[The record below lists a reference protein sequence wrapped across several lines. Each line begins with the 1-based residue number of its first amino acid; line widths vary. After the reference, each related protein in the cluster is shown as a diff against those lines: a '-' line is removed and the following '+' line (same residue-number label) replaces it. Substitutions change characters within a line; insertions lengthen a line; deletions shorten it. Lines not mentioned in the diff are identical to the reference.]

1 MKKSKFLKKSLAM
14 LLALMLVV
22 AMIPLSASA
31 ASSEGPSFIY
41 VDDNSV
47 ALPEAEVDVPTGTK
61 TVQMRLNSSLGPN
74 YELRVLAAADTQ
86 LKDIVLVDTKDKG
99 KNTVTLADYMDS
111 NKEIHLQLYKRVG
124 NTGNNWETVEGCAYT
139 VTVNFTTLSTT
150 TDVKFVANVKG
161 VYTATKVDTENK
173 IIEVTAARHTGTNTP
188 SKDNTWD
195 EDLQKTGAFQM
206 VVAPVDGEDI
216 DGTLTEGGV
225 IVDADNG
232 DTFTVT
238 SESGNNV
245 ATYTV
250 KVTSYLEALSEFT
263 VTGTDG
269 EKYSATPVDA
279 NLDDVPDTIVV
290 TLPESAIYDKTTDSS
305 FANPELAVSFASEG
319 DVTRNVVVTQ
329 DGETEGTAV
338 QSDGALKVEFTDL
351 GTAEEY
357 NGTVTATRLPD
368 KNGAVQ
374 TYDLLVQ
381 LEKDTS
387 TEITYVKVNNTLGEV
402 DAEAG
407 TLTASVP
414 AADKIAGANKG
425 KSTVTLKTPATVQS
439 VTLNSVTIENGKN
452 VTNGTYAEAAGVAT
466 WEFQKVDVSKQQI
479 VDVVAEDGTK
489 QTYTLNVTTDT
500 NTTDATITAIW
511 IKNNLTGETYHADV
525 TTSEDDLLVKV
536 PFMTTDINNWTI
548 FVTPSSHAYVTYDY
562 SVSEDGR
569 VGQVVNGETTLK
581 QVNQNQELVPIDAD
595 GIWELT
601 VTANNKNN
609 AKIKK
614 NYTLTIDLESPKD
627 GKTLADLDFSATAQ
641 TTDKLIA
648 LRSEQNVNTF
658 DAQIDT
664 HTNGSTNVTNL
675 NLEVPVS
682 LTDKNDLGLDYSNV
696 VTNFATNNGGVAY
709 YVESSNGNGLTVKPL
724 AAIDPSNASKVTGTK
739 LADAAT
745 SDANN
750 DNRVNDQTTGET
762 DNGYWQ
768 ILVLPEKTA
777 RALKNSDSNYI
788 TQADAATGTLYNVN
802 IDVKSGDNKSRL
814 LTFKVGNTTLTVDE
828 ANGVISGEL
837 PFSATVETAADVYTN
852 ATFVEFTTSPYA
864 QLFDTFTST
873 NSPNGV
879 KYFSNGDIEG
889 DTLVD
894 AIDDNDNARV
904 YASKDN
910 YAGLNNYKLAFVRNS
925 DHTVTVYRVGDDDR
939 RADGVIT
946 NQALVVRAENR
957 LDGGSSATTYEFD
970 LTWAAPCEEADIET
984 FTLGG
989 YTGVINN
996 DADNGRTIT
1005 VTVPYDTDVTGL
1017 VAEFTASS
1025 GATVKLGSTTGLDFV
1040 SGVTSANYSN
1050 PVQLWITSED
1060 RDTTRMYTVTVEE
1073 GISFSDVNPGDWFYD
1088 NVMDAAENGY
1098 ISGMGD
1104 GTFNPTGATTRAQF
1118 ASMIANAMGY
1128 EANPDAKSA
1137 FPDVADDFWG
1147 KAAINFCVENGILS
1161 GYDDGTFQP
1170 NKAITRQEA
1179 ASILRNAFELTETTD
1194 ELFPDDSAIAGW
1206 AKESVYLVK
1215 AAELMKGDAGTG
1227 NFRPTSTITR
1237 AEAAS
1242 ILMNAKY
1249 AGVID

>member
-31 ASSEGPSFIY
+31 ASSEGPSLIY
-41 VDDNSV
+41 VDDNTV
-47 ALPEAEVDVPTGTK
+47 ALSEAEVDVPTGEK
-61 TVQMRLNSSLGPN
+61 SVDMRLNSDLDGN

-86 LKDIVLVDTKDKG
+86 LSDKKLTTKNQEVLLD
-99 KNTVTLADYMDS
+99 DYMDS
-111 NKEIHLQLYKRVG
+111 NKEIHLQLYKQVG
-124 NTGNNWETVEGCAYT
+124 NSNNWETVEGCAYT

-161 VYTATKVDTENK
+161 VYSATVDTENK
-173 IIEVTAARHTGTNTP
+173 IVNVVLARHTEPDQAGLGAKMNMQALDDATIVGG
-188 SKDNTWD
+188 SKN
-195 EDLQKTGAFQM
+195 
-206 VVAPVDGEDI
+206 
-216 DGTLTEGGV
+216 GV
-225 IVDADNG
+225 WTVDADNN
-232 DTFTVT
+232 DTFTVI

-245 ATYTV
+245 AKYTV

-290 TLPESAIYDKTTDSS
+290 NLPESAIYDKTTDSS
-305 FANPELAVSFASEG
+305 FANPELAVSYVAEG
-319 DVTRNVVVTQ
+319 DVTSNVEVWDTAKKLGNVKSDGSGDKITFTGLGTGDQEFEGKVVV
-329 DGETEGTAV
+329 
-338 QSDGALKVEFTDL
+338 
-351 GTAEEY
+351 
-357 NGTVTATRLPD
+357 NRLPETVATNGAY
-368 KNGAVQ
+368 NGAVQ

-414 AADKIAGANKG
+414 TVDNIAGKDAD
-425 KSTVTLKTPATVQS
+425 VVIKTPATVQS
-439 VTLNSVTIENGKN
+439 VTIDSKTVNPTLDENNSAVKVWTFTGENDIN
-452 VTNGTYAEAAGVAT
+452 
-466 WEFQKVDVSKQQI
+466 VSKQQI

-511 IKNNLTGETYHADV
+511 IKDGSGNTYKADV

-536 PFMTTDINNWTI
+536 PFMTTDVRDWTI
-548 FVTPSSHAYVTYDY
+548 FVTPSSHTYVTY
-562 SVSEDGR
+562 SSNK
-569 VGQVVNGETTLK
+569 QLVNGETKLSDIK
-581 QVNQNQELVPIDAD
+581 NSLGPIDAD
-595 GIWELT
+595 KTWEIE

-609 AKIKK
+609 AEIKK

-627 GKTLADLDFSATAQ
+627 GKTLSDLDFSATAQ
-641 TTDKLIA
+641 ETDKLIA
-648 LRSEQNVNTF
+648 LKSVKDVNTF

-682 LTDKNDLGLDYSNV
+682 LTDDNDLGLDYSNV

-724 AAIDPSNASKVTGTK
+724 AAINPSNASNVTGTK

-745 SDANN
+745 SDTDN
-750 DNRVNDQTTGET
+750 DNRVNDSNSGET

-802 IDVKSGDNKSRL
+802 ITVKPGDNKSQL
-814 LTFKVGNTTLTVDE
+814 LTFKVGNTTLKVEGNKIT
-828 ANGVISGEL
+828 GEL
-837 PFSATVETAADVYTN
+837 PFSATTELNSSKQFDDYAA

-864 QLFDTFTST
+864 QLFDNYNNGNST
-873 NSPNGV
+873 KGV

-889 DTLVD
+889 DGLVD
-894 AIDDNDNARV
+894 DIDNWDNADIEDG
-904 YASKDN
+904 YI
-910 YAGLNNYKLAFVRNS
+910 GLNNYKLAFVRNA
-925 DHTVTVYRVGDDDR
+925 DHTVTVYRVDDVKEESARLDSK
-939 RADGVIT
+939 GNGYMI
-946 NQALVVRAENR
+946 VRAENR
-957 LDGGSSATTYEFD
+957 LDSKTPSSSRYDFE

-1249 AGVID
+1249 AGVIN

>member
-41 VDDNSV
+41 VDDNTV

-61 TVQMRLNSSLGPN
+61 TVQMRLNSDLGGN

-86 LKDIVLVDTKDKG
+86 LSDKKLTTKNQEVLLD
-99 KNTVTLADYMDS
+99 DYMDS

-124 NTGNNWETVEGCAYT
+124 NTGNTWETVEGCAYT
-139 VTVNFTTLSTT
+139 VTVNFTTASTT
-150 TDVKFVANVKG
+150 TDVKFVENVKG
-161 VYTATKVDTENK
+161 VYSATVDTENK
-173 IIEVTAARHTGTNTP
+173 IVNVVLARHTEGG
-188 SKDNTWD
+188 
-195 EDLQKTGAFQM
+195 QGALGARM
-206 VVAPVDGEDI
+206 VVAPVDGETI
-216 DGTLTEGGV
+216 TGTATTGGV

-245 ATYTV
+245 ATYNV

-290 TLPESAIYDKTTDSS
+290 NLPESAIYDKTTDSS
-305 FANPELAVSFASEG
+305 FPNPQLAVSYVAEG
-319 DVTRNVVVTQ
+319 DVTSNVEVWDTAKKLGNVKSDGSGDKITFTGLGTGDQEFEGKVVV
-329 DGETEGTAV
+329 
-338 QSDGALKVEFTDL
+338 
-351 GTAEEY
+351 
-357 NGTVTATRLPD
+357 NRLPETVATNGAY
-368 KNGAVQ
+368 NGAVQ

-414 AADKIAGANKG
+414 AADEIAGANKG

-439 VTLNSVTIENGKN
+439 VTLNSVKMTKATS
-452 VTNGTYAEAAGVAT
+452 VDAGVAT

-511 IKNNLTGETYHADV
+511 IKDGSGNTYKADV
-525 TTSEDDLLVKV
+525 TTTEDDLLVKV
-536 PFMTTDINNWTI
+536 PFMTTNVDDWTI
-548 FVTPSSHAYVTYDY
+548 FVTPSSHAYVTY
-562 SVSEDGR
+562 
-569 VGQVVNGETTLK
+569 VGYGGKTYQLVNGETTLED
-581 QVNQNQELVPIDAD
+581 VNKSKSLDTIDAD
-595 GIWELT
+595 GTWKLT

-609 AKIKK
+609 AEIKK

-641 TTDKLIA
+641 ETDKLIA
-648 LRSEQNVNTF
+648 LKSVKDVNTF

-675 NLEVPVS
+675 NLKVPVS
-682 LTDKNDLGLDYSNV
+682 LTDKNDLGLDYFNV
-696 VTNFATNNGGVAY
+696 VTNFATKDGGVAY
-709 YVESSNGNGLTVKPL
+709 TATQTGNTYYLNELK
-724 AAIDPSNASKVTGTK
+724 AINPSNSADVYGTK
-739 LADAAT
+739 L
-745 SDANN
+745 
-750 DNRVNDQTTGET
+750 E
-762 DNGYWQ
+762 NGD
-768 ILVLPEKTA
+768 IIVVLPEKSARVVKMTA
-777 RALKNSDSNYI
+777 GNS
-788 TQADAATGTLYNVN
+788 AGTPIAVKDVEEQGTVYQVN
-802 IDVKSGDNKSRL
+802 INVKPGDNKSQL
-814 LTFKVGNTTLTVDE
+814 LTFKVGNTTLKVEGNKIT
-828 ANGVISGEL
+828 GEL
-837 PFSATVETAADVYTN
+837 PFSATTELNSSKQFDDYAA

-864 QLFDTFTST
+864 QLFDNYSAGNST
-873 NSPNGV
+873 NGV

-889 DTLVD
+889 DGLVD
-894 AIDDNDNARV
+894 DIDNWDNADI
-904 YASKDN
+904 KDG
-910 YAGLNNYKLAFVRNS
+910 YIGLNNYKLAFVRNA
-925 DHTVTVYRVGDDDR
+925 DHTVTVYRVDDVKEESARLDSK
-939 RADGVIT
+939 GNGYMI
-946 NQALVVRAENR
+946 VRAENR
-957 LDGGSSATTYEFD
+957 LDSKTPSSSRYDFE

-1025 GATVKLGSTTGLDFV
+1025 GATVKLGSTSGMDFV

-1060 RDTTRMYTVTVEE
+1060 GDTTRMYTVTVEE

>member
-1 MKKSKFLKKSLAM
+1 M
-14 LLALMLVV
+14 
-22 AMIPLSASA
+22 
-31 ASSEGPSFIY
+31 
-41 VDDNSV
+41 
-47 ALPEAEVDVPTGTK
+47 
-61 TVQMRLNSSLGPN
+61 
-74 YELRVLAAADTQ
+74 
-86 LKDIVLVDTKDKG
+86 
-99 KNTVTLADYMDS
+99 
-111 NKEIHLQLYKRVG
+111 
-124 NTGNNWETVEGCAYT
+124 
-139 VTVNFTTLSTT
+139 TT
-150 TDVKFVANVKG
+150 T
-161 VYTATKVDTENK
+161 
-173 IIEVTAARHTGTNTP
+173 
-188 SKDNTWD
+188 
-195 EDLQKTGAFQM
+195 
-206 VVAPVDGEDI
+206 
-216 DGTLTEGGV
+216 
-225 IVDADNG
+225 
-232 DTFTVT
+232 
-238 SESGNNV
+238 
-245 ATYTV
+245 
-250 KVTSYLEALSEFT
+250 
-263 VTGTDG
+263 
-269 EKYSATPVDA
+269 
-279 NLDDVPDTIVV
+279 
-290 TLPESAIYDKTTDSS
+290 
-305 FANPELAVSFASEG
+305 
-319 DVTRNVVVTQ
+319 
-329 DGETEGTAV
+329 
-338 QSDGALKVEFTDL
+338 
-351 GTAEEY
+351 
-357 NGTVTATRLPD
+357 
-368 KNGAVQ
+368 
-374 TYDLLVQ
+374 
-381 LEKDTS
+381 
-387 TEITYVKVNNTLGEV
+387 
-402 DAEAG
+402 
-407 TLTASVP
+407 
-414 AADKIAGANKG
+414 
-425 KSTVTLKTPATVQS
+425 
-439 VTLNSVTIENGKN
+439 
-452 VTNGTYAEAAGVAT
+452 
-466 WEFQKVDVSKQQI
+466 
-479 VDVVAEDGTK
+479 
-489 QTYTLNVTTDT
+489 
-500 NTTDATITAIW
+500 
-511 IKNNLTGETYHADV
+511 
-525 TTSEDDLLVKV
+525 EDDLLVKV
-536 PFMTTDINNWTI
+536 PFMTTDVRDWTI
-548 FVTPSSHAYVTYDY
+548 FVTPSSHTYVTY
-562 SVSEDGR
+562 SSNK
-569 VGQVVNGETTLK
+569 QLVNGETKLSDIK
-581 QVNQNQELVPIDAD
+581 NSLEPIDAD

-750 DNRVNDQTTGET
+750 DNRVNDSNSGET
-762 DNGYWQ
+762 DNGYWK

-777 RALKNSDSNYI
+777 RALNNSDSNYI

-957 LDGGSSATTYEFD
+957 LDDGSSATTYEFD

-1025 GATVKLGSTTGLDFV
+1025 GASVKLGSTSGMDFV

-1060 RDTTRMYTVTVEE
+1060 GDTTRMYTVTVEE

-1179 ASILRNAFELTETTD
+1179 APILRNAFELTETTD

>member
-31 ASSEGPSFIY
+31 SEGPSHIY
-41 VDDNSV
+41 VDGNTVELAD
-47 ALPEAEVDVPTGTK
+47 AEVDVPTGTPSVK
-61 TVQMRLNSSLGPN
+61 MRLNSDLGAN
-74 YELRVLAAADTQ
+74 YQLRVKAASDTQ
-86 LKDIVLVDTKDKG
+86 LKDIVLDTEDEP
-99 KNTVTLADYMDS
+99 VTLADYMDS

-124 NTGNNWETVEGCAYT
+124 NSNNWETVEGCAYT

-150 TDVKFVANVKG
+150 TDVAFVANVKG

-173 IIEVTAARHTGTNTP
+173 IVNVVLARHTGTVTP
-188 SKDNTWD
+188 SETNTWN
-195 EDLQKTGAFQM
+195 ETMQKTGAFQM

-216 DGTLTEGGV
+216 DGTPTEGGV

-290 TLPESAIYDKTTDSS
+290 NLPESAIYDKTTDSS
-305 FANPELAVSFASEG
+305 FPNPQLAVSYVAEG
-319 DVTRNVVVTQ
+319 DVTSNVVVKKDTG
-329 DGETEGTAV
+329 DTTGTAV
-338 QSDGALKVEFTDL
+338 KSDGSVKVTFTGL

-357 NGTVTATRLPD
+357 EGTVTATRLTD

-414 AADKIAGANKG
+414 AADEIAGANKG

-439 VTLNSVTIENGKN
+439 VTLNSVKMTKATR
-452 VTNGTYAEAAGVAT
+452 VAAGVAT
-466 WEFQKVDVSKQQI
+466 WEFKNVDVSKQQI

-511 IKNNLTGETYHADV
+511 IKNNETGATYHADV

-536 PFMTTDINNWTI
+536 PFMTTDVNEWKI
-548 FVTPSSHAYVTYDY
+548 FVTPSSHAYVTYDF
-562 SVSEDGR
+562 SVRDDER
-569 VGQVVNGETTLK
+569 VGQVINGETTLK
-581 QVNQNQELVPIDAD
+581 QVNQNQELVPIDAN
-595 GIWELT
+595 GTWKLT

-609 AKIKK
+609 AEIKK

-627 GKTLADLDFSATAQ
+627 GKTLSDLDFSATAQ

-696 VTNFATNNGGVAY
+696 VTNFATKDGGVAY
-709 YVESSNGNGLTVKPL
+709 TATQTGNTYYLNELK
-724 AAIDPSNASKVTGTK
+724 AINPSNSADVYGTK
-739 LADAAT
+739 L
-745 SDANN
+745 
-750 DNRVNDQTTGET
+750 E
-762 DNGYWQ
+762 NGD
-768 ILVLPEKTA
+768 IIVVLPEKSARVVKMTA
-777 RALKNSDSNYI
+777 GNS
-788 TQADAATGTLYNVN
+788 AGTPIAVKDVEEQGTVYQVN
-802 IDVKSGDNKSRL
+802 INVKPGDNKSQL
-814 LTFKVGNTTLTVDE
+814 LTFKVGNTTLKVEGNKIT
-828 ANGVISGEL
+828 GEL
-837 PFSATVETAADVYTN
+837 PFSATTELNSSKQFDDYAA

-864 QLFDTFTST
+864 QLFDNYSAGNST
-873 NSPNGV
+873 NGV

-889 DTLVD
+889 DGLVD
-894 AIDDNDNARV
+894 DIDNWDNADIEDG
-904 YASKDN
+904 YI
-910 YAGLNNYKLAFVRNS
+910 GLNNYKLAFVRNA
-925 DHTVTVYRVGDDDR
+925 DHTVTVYRVDDVKEESARLDSK
-939 RADGVIT
+939 GNGYMI
-946 NQALVVRAENR
+946 VRAENR
-957 LDGGSSATTYEFD
+957 LDSKTPSSSRYDFE

-1025 GATVKLGSTTGLDFV
+1025 GATVKLGSTSGMDFV

-1060 RDTTRMYTVTVEE
+1060 GDTTRMYTVTVEE

-1137 FPDVADDFWG
+1137 FPDVPDDFWG

-1179 ASILRNAFELTETTD
+1179 APILRNAFELTETTD

>member
-1 MKKSKFLKKSLAM
+1 M
-14 LLALMLVV
+14 
-22 AMIPLSASA
+22 
-31 ASSEGPSFIY
+31 
-41 VDDNSV
+41 
-47 ALPEAEVDVPTGTK
+47 
-61 TVQMRLNSSLGPN
+61 
-74 YELRVLAAADTQ
+74 
-86 LKDIVLVDTKDKG
+86 
-99 KNTVTLADYMDS
+99 
-111 NKEIHLQLYKRVG
+111 
-124 NTGNNWETVEGCAYT
+124 
-139 VTVNFTTLSTT
+139 TT
-150 TDVKFVANVKG
+150 T
-161 VYTATKVDTENK
+161 
-173 IIEVTAARHTGTNTP
+173 
-188 SKDNTWD
+188 
-195 EDLQKTGAFQM
+195 
-206 VVAPVDGEDI
+206 
-216 DGTLTEGGV
+216 
-225 IVDADNG
+225 
-232 DTFTVT
+232 
-238 SESGNNV
+238 
-245 ATYTV
+245 
-250 KVTSYLEALSEFT
+250 
-263 VTGTDG
+263 
-269 EKYSATPVDA
+269 
-279 NLDDVPDTIVV
+279 
-290 TLPESAIYDKTTDSS
+290 
-305 FANPELAVSFASEG
+305 
-319 DVTRNVVVTQ
+319 
-329 DGETEGTAV
+329 
-338 QSDGALKVEFTDL
+338 
-351 GTAEEY
+351 
-357 NGTVTATRLPD
+357 
-368 KNGAVQ
+368 
-374 TYDLLVQ
+374 
-381 LEKDTS
+381 
-387 TEITYVKVNNTLGEV
+387 
-402 DAEAG
+402 
-407 TLTASVP
+407 
-414 AADKIAGANKG
+414 
-425 KSTVTLKTPATVQS
+425 
-439 VTLNSVTIENGKN
+439 
-452 VTNGTYAEAAGVAT
+452 
-466 WEFQKVDVSKQQI
+466 
-479 VDVVAEDGTK
+479 
-489 QTYTLNVTTDT
+489 
-500 NTTDATITAIW
+500 
-511 IKNNLTGETYHADV
+511 
-525 TTSEDDLLVKV
+525 EDDLLVKV
-536 PFMTTDINNWTI
+536 PFMTTDVRDWTI
-548 FVTPSSHAYVTYDY
+548 FVTPSSHTYVTY
-562 SVSEDGR
+562 SSNK
-569 VGQVVNGETTLK
+569 QLVNGETKLSDIK
-581 QVNQNQELVPIDAD
+581 NSLEPIDAD

-641 TTDKLIA
+641 PSDKLIA
-648 LRSEQNVNTF
+648 LKSVKDVNTF

-682 LTDKNDLGLDYSNV
+682 LTDKNDLGLVYHNM
-696 VTNFATNNGGVAY
+696 VTNFATKDGGVAY
-709 YVESSNGNGLTVKPL
+709 IVVPTEYEGMKVKRLEAINPADFSTLDSDDYAVSSL
-724 AAIDPSNASKVTGTK
+724 
-739 LADAAT
+739 
-745 SDANN
+745 
-750 DNRVNDQTTGET
+750 T
-762 DNGYWQ
+762 DNTQ
-768 ILVLPEKTA
+768 IVVLNEKYA
-777 RALKNSDSNYI
+777 RYIENEEQKEQNPNWIYNIEADELKDN
-788 TQADAATGTLYNVN
+788 GTVYQVN
-802 IDVKSGDNKSRL
+802 INVKSGDNKSRL

-970 LTWAAPCEEADIET
+970 LTWTAPCEEADIET

-1025 GATVKLGSTTGLDFV
+1025 GATVKLGSTDGLDFV
-1040 SGVTSANYSN
+1040 SGVTSANYST

-1147 KAAINFCVENGILS
+1147 KAAINFCVQNGILT
-1161 GYDDGTFQP
+1161 GYEDGSFQP

-1179 ASILRNAFELTETTD
+1179 ASILRNAFELTETTS

-1215 AAELMKGDAGTG
+1215 ASGLMKGDAGTG

>member
-1 MKKSKFLKKSLAM
+1 M
-14 LLALMLVV
+14 
-22 AMIPLSASA
+22 
-31 ASSEGPSFIY
+31 
-41 VDDNSV
+41 
-47 ALPEAEVDVPTGTK
+47 
-61 TVQMRLNSSLGPN
+61 
-74 YELRVLAAADTQ
+74 
-86 LKDIVLVDTKDKG
+86 
-99 KNTVTLADYMDS
+99 
-111 NKEIHLQLYKRVG
+111 
-124 NTGNNWETVEGCAYT
+124 
-139 VTVNFTTLSTT
+139 TT
-150 TDVKFVANVKG
+150 T
-161 VYTATKVDTENK
+161 
-173 IIEVTAARHTGTNTP
+173 
-188 SKDNTWD
+188 
-195 EDLQKTGAFQM
+195 
-206 VVAPVDGEDI
+206 
-216 DGTLTEGGV
+216 
-225 IVDADNG
+225 
-232 DTFTVT
+232 
-238 SESGNNV
+238 
-245 ATYTV
+245 
-250 KVTSYLEALSEFT
+250 
-263 VTGTDG
+263 
-269 EKYSATPVDA
+269 
-279 NLDDVPDTIVV
+279 
-290 TLPESAIYDKTTDSS
+290 
-305 FANPELAVSFASEG
+305 
-319 DVTRNVVVTQ
+319 
-329 DGETEGTAV
+329 
-338 QSDGALKVEFTDL
+338 
-351 GTAEEY
+351 
-357 NGTVTATRLPD
+357 
-368 KNGAVQ
+368 
-374 TYDLLVQ
+374 
-381 LEKDTS
+381 
-387 TEITYVKVNNTLGEV
+387 
-402 DAEAG
+402 
-407 TLTASVP
+407 
-414 AADKIAGANKG
+414 
-425 KSTVTLKTPATVQS
+425 
-439 VTLNSVTIENGKN
+439 
-452 VTNGTYAEAAGVAT
+452 
-466 WEFQKVDVSKQQI
+466 
-479 VDVVAEDGTK
+479 
-489 QTYTLNVTTDT
+489 
-500 NTTDATITAIW
+500 
-511 IKNNLTGETYHADV
+511 
-525 TTSEDDLLVKV
+525 EDDLLVKV
-536 PFMTTDINNWTI
+536 PFMTTDVRDWTI
-548 FVTPSSHAYVTYDY
+548 FVTPSSHTYVTY
-562 SVSEDGR
+562 SSNK
-569 VGQVVNGETTLK
+569 QLVNGETKLSDIK
-581 QVNQNQELVPIDAD
+581 NSLEPIDAD

-641 TTDKLIA
+641 PSDKLIA
-648 LRSEQNVNTF
+648 LKSVKDVNTF

-682 LTDKNDLGLDYSNV
+682 LTDKNDLGLVYHNM
-696 VTNFATNNGGVAY
+696 VTNFATKDGGVAY
-709 YVESSNGNGLTVKPL
+709 IVVPTEYEGMKVKRLEAINPADFSTLDSDDYAVSSL
-724 AAIDPSNASKVTGTK
+724 
-739 LADAAT
+739 
-745 SDANN
+745 
-750 DNRVNDQTTGET
+750 T
-762 DNGYWQ
+762 DNTQ
-768 ILVLPEKTA
+768 IVVLNEKYA
-777 RALKNSDSNYI
+777 RYIENEEQKEQNPNWIYNIEADELKDN
-788 TQADAATGTLYNVN
+788 GTVYQVN
-802 IDVKSGDNKSRL
+802 INVKSGDNKSRL

-970 LTWAAPCEEADIET
+970 LTWTAPCEEADIET

-1025 GATVKLGSTTGLDFV
+1025 GATVKLGSTDGLDFV

-1147 KAAINFCVENGILS
+1147 KAAINFCVQNGILT
-1161 GYDDGTFQP
+1161 GYEDGSFQP

-1179 ASILRNAFELTETTD
+1179 ASILRNAFELTETTS

-1215 AAELMKGDAGTG
+1215 ASGLMKGDAGTG

>member
-31 ASSEGPSFIY
+31 ASSEGPSLIY
-41 VDDNSV
+41 VDDNTV
-47 ALPEAEVDVPTGTK
+47 ALPEAKVDVPTGEK
-61 TVQMRLNSSLGPN
+61 SVDMRLNSDLGGN

-86 LKDIVLVDTKDKG
+86 LSDKKLTTKNQEVLLD
-99 KNTVTLADYMDS
+99 DYMDS
-111 NKEIHLQLYKRVG
+111 NKEIHLQLYKQVG
-124 NTGNNWETVEGCAYT
+124 NSNNWETVEGCAYT
-139 VTVNFTTLSTT
+139 VTVNFTTASTT
-150 TDVKFVANVKG
+150 TDVKFVENVKG
-161 VYTATKVDTENK
+161 VYSATVDTENK
-173 IIEVTAARHTGTNTP
+173 IVSVVLARHVDADGKGQESLGAEMKMKALDNAKINGGAANGTVT
-188 SKDNTWD
+188 
-195 EDLQKTGAFQM
+195 
-206 VVAPVDGEDI
+206 
-216 DGTLTEGGV
+216 
-225 IVDADNG
+225 VDADNN

-250 KVTSYLEALSEFT
+250 EVTSYLEALSEFT

-290 TLPESAIYDKTTDSS
+290 NLPESAIYDKTTDSS
-305 FANPELAVSFASEG
+305 FPNPELAVSFASEG

-338 QSDGALKVEFTDL
+338 QSDGALKVEFTNL

-368 KNGAVQ
+368 KKGAVQ

-414 AADKIAGANKG
+414 AADEIAGANKG

-536 PFMTTDINNWTI
+536 PFMTTDIRDWTI
-548 FVTPSSHAYVTYDY
+548 FVTPSSHAYVTY
-562 SVSEDGR
+562 GKKNT
-569 VGQVVNGETTLK
+569 QVVNGETTLSAINGK
-581 QVNQNQELVPIDAD
+581 LGSIDAD
-595 GIWELT
+595 KTWEIT

-609 AKIKK
+609 ADVKK
-614 NYTLTIDLESPKD
+614 NYTLTIDLEDPKD

-641 TTDKLIA
+641 ETDKLIA
-648 LRSEQNVNTF
+648 LKSVKDVNTF

-682 LTDKNDLGLDYSNV
+682 LTDKNDLGLVYHNM
-696 VTNFATNNGGVAY
+696 VTNFATKDGGVAY
-709 YVESSNGNGLTVKPL
+709 IVVPTEYEGMKVKRLEAINPADSSTL
-724 AAIDPSNASKVTGTK
+724 D
-739 LADAAT
+739 
-745 SDANN
+745 SDDYA
-750 DNRVNDQTTGET
+750 VSSLT
-762 DNGYWQ
+762 DNTR
-768 ILVLPEKTA
+768 IVVLNEKYA
-777 RALKNSDSNYI
+777 RYIENEEQKEQNPNWIYNIEADELKDN
-788 TQADAATGTLYNVN
+788 GTVYQVN
-802 IDVKSGDNKSRL
+802 IEVAKGDNKSQL
-814 LTFKVGNTTLTVDE
+814 LTFKVGDTTLKVEGDKIT
-828 ANGVISGEL
+828 GEL
-837 PFSATVETAADVYTN
+837 PFSLTSETKTGAKAMF
-852 ATFVEFTTSPYA
+852 AEFTMDDYA
-864 QLFDTFTST
+864 RLFAFDAGKD
-873 NSPNGV
+873 GV
-879 KYFSNGDIEG
+879 KHKVGLFSNGDINDDG
-889 DTLVD
+889 IVDDIDT
-894 AIDDNDNARV
+894 NNNTT
-904 YASKDN
+904 ASGTD
-910 YAGLNNYKLAFVRNS
+910 YAGYNNYKLVFVRQK
-925 DHTVTVYRVGDDDR
+925 DAKQPVKVYRYQDKDNEFVELT
-939 RADGVIT
+939 GV
-946 NQALVVRAENR
+946 QVQAENR
-957 LDGGSSATTYEFD
+957 LDYSTNGGKLSSSTYKFE

-996 DADNGRTIT
+996 DVDEGRTIK
-1005 VTVPYDTDVTGL
+1005 VTVPYGTDVTGL

-1025 GATVKLGSTTGLDFV
+1025 GATVKLGSTDGLDFV

-1060 RDTTRMYTVTVEE
+1060 GDTTRMYTVTVEE

-1249 AGVID
+1249 AGVIN

>member
-31 ASSEGPSFIY
+31 SEGPSHIY
-41 VDDNSV
+41 VDGNTVELAD
-47 ALPEAEVDVPTGTK
+47 AEVDVPTGTPSVK
-61 TVQMRLNSSLGPN
+61 MRLNSDLGAN
-74 YELRVLAAADTQ
+74 YQLRVKAASDTQ
-86 LKDIVLVDTKDKG
+86 LKDIVLDTEDEP
-99 KNTVTLADYMDS
+99 VTLADYMDS

-124 NTGNNWETVEGCAYT
+124 NTGNNWETVDGCAYT

-161 VYTATKVDTENK
+161 VYSATVDTENK
-173 IIEVTAARHTGTNTP
+173 IVNVVLARHTEPDQAGLGAKMNMQALDDATIVGG
-188 SKDNTWD
+188 SKN
-195 EDLQKTGAFQM
+195 
-206 VVAPVDGEDI
+206 
-216 DGTLTEGGV
+216 GV
-225 IVDADNG
+225 WTVDADNN
-232 DTFTVT
+232 DTFTVI

-269 EKYSATPVDA
+269 EKYTATPVDA

-414 AADKIAGANKG
+414 TVDNIAGKDAD
-425 KSTVTLKTPATVQS
+425 VVIKTPATVQS
-439 VTLNSVTIENGKN
+439 VTIDSKTVNPTLDENNSAVKVWTFTGENDIN
-452 VTNGTYAEAAGVAT
+452 
-466 WEFQKVDVSKQQI
+466 VSKQQI

-511 IKNNLTGETYHADV
+511 IKNNLTGATYHADV

-536 PFMTTDINNWTI
+536 PFMTTDVRDWTI
-548 FVTPSSHAYVTYDY
+548 FVAPSSHTYVTY
-562 SVSEDGR
+562 SSNK
-569 VGQVVNGETTLK
+569 QLVNGETKLSDIK
-581 QVNQNQELVPIDAD
+581 NSLGPIDAD
-595 GIWELT
+595 KTWEIE
-601 VTANNKNN
+601 VTANNKND
-609 AKIKK
+609 AKVKK

-648 LRSEQNVNTF
+648 LKSVKDVNTF

-750 DNRVNDQTTGET
+750 DNRVNDSNSGET

-802 IDVKSGDNKSRL
+802 ITVKPGDNKSQL
-814 LTFKVGNTTLTVDE
+814 LTFKVGNTTLKVEGNKIT
-828 ANGVISGEL
+828 GEL
-837 PFSATVETAADVYTN
+837 PFSATTELNSSKQFDDYAA

-864 QLFDTFTST
+864 QLFDNYNNGNST
-873 NSPNGV
+873 KGV

-889 DTLVD
+889 DGLVD
-894 AIDDNDNARV
+894 DIDNWDNADIEDG
-904 YASKDN
+904 YI
-910 YAGLNNYKLAFVRNS
+910 GLNNYKLAFVRNA
-925 DHTVTVYRVGDDDR
+925 DHTVTVYRVDDVKEESARLDSK
-939 RADGVIT
+939 GNGYMI
-946 NQALVVRAENR
+946 VRAENR
-957 LDGGSSATTYEFD
+957 LDSTTPSSSRYDFE

-1025 GATVKLGSTTGLDFV
+1025 GATVKLGSTDGLDFV

-1060 RDTTRMYTVTVEE
+1060 GDTTRMYTVTVEE

-1227 NFRPTSTITR
+1227 NFRPTSTIIR

>member
-1 MKKSKFLKKSLAM
+1 M
-14 LLALMLVV
+14 
-22 AMIPLSASA
+22 
-31 ASSEGPSFIY
+31 
-41 VDDNSV
+41 
-47 ALPEAEVDVPTGTK
+47 
-61 TVQMRLNSSLGPN
+61 
-74 YELRVLAAADTQ
+74 
-86 LKDIVLVDTKDKG
+86 
-99 KNTVTLADYMDS
+99 
-111 NKEIHLQLYKRVG
+111 
-124 NTGNNWETVEGCAYT
+124 
-139 VTVNFTTLSTT
+139 
-150 TDVKFVANVKG
+150 
-161 VYTATKVDTENK
+161 
-173 IIEVTAARHTGTNTP
+173 
-188 SKDNTWD
+188 
-195 EDLQKTGAFQM
+195 
-206 VVAPVDGEDI
+206 
-216 DGTLTEGGV
+216 
-225 IVDADNG
+225 
-232 DTFTVT
+232 
-238 SESGNNV
+238 
-245 ATYTV
+245 
-250 KVTSYLEALSEFT
+250 
-263 VTGTDG
+263 
-269 EKYSATPVDA
+269 
-279 NLDDVPDTIVV
+279 
-290 TLPESAIYDKTTDSS
+290 
-305 FANPELAVSFASEG
+305 
-319 DVTRNVVVTQ
+319 
-329 DGETEGTAV
+329 
-338 QSDGALKVEFTDL
+338 
-351 GTAEEY
+351 
-357 NGTVTATRLPD
+357 
-368 KNGAVQ
+368 
-374 TYDLLVQ
+374 
-381 LEKDTS
+381 
-387 TEITYVKVNNTLGEV
+387 
-402 DAEAG
+402 
-407 TLTASVP
+407 
-414 AADKIAGANKG
+414 
-425 KSTVTLKTPATVQS
+425 
-439 VTLNSVTIENGKN
+439 
-452 VTNGTYAEAAGVAT
+452 
-466 WEFQKVDVSKQQI
+466 
-479 VDVVAEDGTK
+479 DVVAEDGTK

-511 IKNNLTGETYHADV
+511 IKDGSGNTYKADV

-536 PFMTTDINNWTI
+536 PFMTTDVRDWTI
-548 FVTPSSHAYVTYDY
+548 FVTPSSHTYVTY
-562 SVSEDGR
+562 SSNK
-569 VGQVVNGETTLK
+569 QLVNGETKLSDIK
-581 QVNQNQELVPIDAD
+581 NSLGPIDAD
-595 GIWELT
+595 KTWEIE

-609 AKIKK
+609 AEIKK
-614 NYTLTIDLESPKD
+614 NYTLTIDLKSPKD
-627 GKTLADLDFSATAQ
+627 GKTLSDLDFSATAQ

-696 VTNFATNNGGVAY
+696 VTNFATKDGGVAY
-709 YVESSNGNGLTVKPL
+709 TATQTGNTYYLNELK
-724 AAIDPSNASKVTGTK
+724 AINPSNSADVYGTK
-739 LADAAT
+739 L
-745 SDANN
+745 
-750 DNRVNDQTTGET
+750 E
-762 DNGYWQ
+762 NGD
-768 ILVLPEKTA
+768 IIVVLPEKSARVVKMTA
-777 RALKNSDSNYI
+777 GNS
-788 TQADAATGTLYNVN
+788 AGTPIAVKDVEEQGTVYQVN
-802 IDVKSGDNKSRL
+802 INVKPGDNKSQL
-814 LTFKVGNTTLTVDE
+814 LTFKVGNTTLKVEGNKIT
-828 ANGVISGEL
+828 GEL
-837 PFSATVETAADVYTN
+837 PFSATTELNSSKQFDDYAA

-864 QLFDTFTST
+864 QLFDNYSAGNST
-873 NSPNGV
+873 NGV

-889 DTLVD
+889 DGLVD
-894 AIDDNDNARV
+894 DIDNWDNADIEDG
-904 YASKDN
+904 YI
-910 YAGLNNYKLAFVRNS
+910 GLNNYKLAFVRNA

-970 LTWAAPCEEADIET
+970 LTWTAPCEEADIET

-1025 GATVKLGSTTGLDFV
+1025 GATVKLGSTDGLDFV

-1215 AAELMKGDAGTG
+1215 ASGLMKGDAGTG

>member
-31 ASSEGPSFIY
+31 ASSEGPSLIY
-41 VDDNSV
+41 VDDNTV

-61 TVQMRLNSSLGPN
+61 TVQMRLNSSLGSN

-86 LKDIVLVDTKDKG
+86 LNDIVLVDTKDPA
-99 KNTVTLADYMDS
+99 KNTVALADYMDS
-111 NKEIHLQLYKRVG
+111 NNKIHLQLYKRVG
-124 NTGNNWETVEGCAYT
+124 NSNNWETVEGCAYT
-139 VTVNFTTLSTT
+139 VTVNFTALSTT

-161 VYTATKVDTENK
+161 VYSATVDTENK
-173 IIEVTAARHTGTNTP
+173 IVNVVLARHTGTVTP
-188 SKDNTWD
+188 SETNTWN
-195 EDLQKTGAFQM
+195 ETMQKTGAFQM

-216 DGTLTEGGV
+216 DGTSTEGGV

-290 TLPESAIYDKTTDSS
+290 NLPESAIYDKTTDSS
-305 FANPELAVSFASEG
+305 FPNPQLAVSYVAEG
-319 DVTRNVVVTQ
+319 DVTSNVVVKKDTG
-329 DGETEGTAV
+329 DTTGTAV
-338 QSDGALKVEFTDL
+338 KSDGSVKVTFTGL

-357 NGTVTATRLPD
+357 EGTVTATRLTD

-387 TEITYVKVNNTLGEV
+387 TEITYVKVNSTLGEV

-414 AADKIAGANKG
+414 TVDNIATKKA
-425 KSTVTLKTPATVQS
+425 TVTLKTPATVQS
-439 VTLNSVTIENGKN
+439 VTLNSVKMTKATS
-452 VTNGTYAEAAGVAT
+452 VDAGVAT
-466 WEFQKVDVSKQQI
+466 WTFTGVDVSKQQI
-479 VDVVAEDGTK
+479 VDVVAEDGVTK

-511 IKNNLTGETYHADV
+511 IKNKLTGETYHADV

-536 PFMTTDINNWTI
+536 PFMTTDIRDWTI
-548 FVTPSSHAYVTYDY
+548 FVTPSSHAYVTY
-562 SVSEDGR
+562 GKKNT
-569 VGQVVNGETTLK
+569 QVVNGETTLSAINGK
-581 QVNQNQELVPIDAD
+581 LGPIDAD
-595 GIWELT
+595 KTWEIE

-609 AKIKK
+609 AAIKK

-648 LRSEQNVNTF
+648 LKSVKDVNTF

-682 LTDKNDLGLDYSNV
+682 LTDDNDLGLDYSNV

-709 YVESSNGNGLTVKPL
+709 YVTEENSTGYWLTSLK
-724 AAIDPSNASKVTGTK
+724 AIGTSTTAITGTK
-739 LADAAT
+739 LNSGDKIVVMNEKAAR
-745 SDANN
+745 AFEN
-750 DNRVNDQTTGET
+750 GET
-762 DNGYWQ
+762 ASTEY
-768 ILVLPEKTA
+768 ILFTTDKDII
-777 RALKNSDSNYI
+777 DSSTVY
-788 TQADAATGTLYNVN
+788 QVN
-802 IDVKSGDNKSRL
+802 IEVAKGDNKSQL
-814 LTFKVGNTTLTVDE
+814 KTFKVGDTTLKVEGDKIT
-828 ANGVISGEL
+828 GEL
-837 PFSATVETAADVYTN
+837 PFSLTSETKTGAKAMF
-852 ATFVEFTTSPYA
+852 AEFTMDDYA
-864 QLFDTFTST
+864 RLFAFDAGKD
-873 NSPNGV
+873 GV
-879 KYFSNGDIEG
+879 KHKVGLFSNGDINDDG
-889 DTLVD
+889 IVDDIDT
-894 AIDDNDNARV
+894 NNNTT
-904 YASKDN
+904 ASGTD
-910 YAGLNNYKLAFVRNS
+910 YAGFNNYKLVFVRQK
-925 DHTVTVYRVGDDDR
+925 DAKQPVKVYRYQDKDNEFVELT
-939 RADGVIT
+939 GV
-946 NQALVVRAENR
+946 QVQAENR
-957 LDGGSSATTYEFD
+957 LDYSTNGGKLSSSTYKFD

-996 DADNGRTIT
+996 DVDEGRTIK
-1005 VTVPYDTDVTGL
+1005 VTVPYGTDVTGL

-1060 RDTTRMYTVTVEE
+1060 GDTTRMYTVTVEE

-1215 AAELMKGDAGTG
+1215 ASGLMKGDAGTG

>member
-31 ASSEGPSFIY
+31 SEGPSHIY
-41 VDDNSV
+41 VDGNTVELAD
-47 ALPEAEVDVPTGTK
+47 AEVDVPTGTPSVK
-61 TVQMRLNSSLGPN
+61 MRLNSDLGAN
-74 YELRVLAAADTQ
+74 YQLRVKAASDTQ
-86 LKDIVLVDTKDKG
+86 LKDIVLDTEDEP
-99 KNTVTLADYMDS
+99 VTLADYMDS

-124 NTGNNWETVEGCAYT
+124 NTGNNWETVDGCTYI
-139 VTVNFTTLSTT
+139 VTVNFTKLSTT
-150 TDVKFVANVKG
+150 TDVKFASNEKG
-161 VYTATKVDTENK
+161 IYNATKVDLENK
-173 IIEVTAARHTGTNTP
+173 VIEVTAARHTGTNTP

-216 DGTLTEGGV
+216 DGTPTEGGV

-290 TLPESAIYDKTTDSS
+290 NLPESAIYDKTTDSS
-305 FANPELAVSFASEG
+305 FPNPQLAVSYVAEG
-319 DVTRNVVVTQ
+319 DVTSNVEVWDTAKKLGNVKSDGSGDKITFTGLGTGDQEFEGKVVV
-329 DGETEGTAV
+329 
-338 QSDGALKVEFTDL
+338 
-351 GTAEEY
+351 
-357 NGTVTATRLPD
+357 NRLPETVATNGAY
-368 KNGAVQ
+368 NGAVQ

-381 LEKDTS
+381 LEKDSS

-414 AADKIAGANKG
+414 AADEIAGANKG

-439 VTLNSVTIENGKN
+439 VTLNSEKMTKATRVD
-452 VTNGTYAEAAGVAT
+452 AGVAT
-466 WEFQKVDVSKQQI
+466 WEFKNVDVSKQQI
-479 VDVVAEDGTK
+479 VDVVAEDGVTK

-536 PFMTTDINNWTI
+536 PFMTTDVKNWTI
-548 FVTPSSHAYVTYDY
+548 FVTPSSHSYVTYG
-562 SVSEDGR
+562 SNA
-569 VGQVVNGETTLK
+569 QLVNGETTLYD
-581 QVNQNQELVPIDAD
+581 VNMSLTNIPAD
-595 GIWELT
+595 GTWKLW

-609 AKIKK
+609 PEIKK
-614 NYTLTIDLESPKD
+614 NYTLTIDLEDPKD

-641 TTDKLIA
+641 ETDKLIA
-648 LRSEQNVNTF
+648 LKSVKDVNTF

-682 LTDKNDLGLDYSNV
+682 LTNANDLGLVYNNV

-709 YVESSNGNGLTVKPL
+709 IVESSDENGAYISKLT
-724 AAIDPSNASKVTGTK
+724 AINPSNTSGVTGTK
-739 LADAAT
+739 LADAT
-745 SDANN
+745 KSDNAKPHGY
-750 DNRVNDQTTGET
+750 VNGEQHKGYET
-762 DNGYWQ
+762 RNGFWQ
-768 ILVLPEKTA
+768 ILVLPEKDA
-777 RALKNSDSNYI
+777 RAYENGELGQWI
-788 TQADAATGTLYNVN
+788 PAANIANGTLYNVN
-802 IDVKSGDNKSRL
+802 IDVKSGDNKSQL
-814 LTFKVGNTTLTVDE
+814 LTFKVGNTTLKVEGNKIT
-828 ANGVISGEL
+828 GEL
-837 PFSATVETAADVYTN
+837 PFSATTELNSRNQFDDYAA

-864 QLFDTFTST
+864 QLFDNYSAGNST
-873 NSPNGV
+873 NGV

-889 DTLVD
+889 DGLVD
-894 AIDDNDNARV
+894 DIDNWDNADIEDG
-904 YASKDN
+904 YI
-910 YAGLNNYKLAFVRNS
+910 GLNNYKLAFVRNA
-925 DHTVTVYRVGDDDR
+925 DHTVTVYRVDDVKEESAPLDSK
-939 RADGVIT
+939 GNGYMI
-946 NQALVVRAENR
+946 VRAENR
-957 LDGGSSATTYEFD
+957 LDSKIPSSSRYDFE

-996 DADNGRTIT
+996 DVDEGRTIK

-1017 VAEFTASS
+1017 VAEFTTSS
-1025 GATVKLGSTTGLDFV
+1025 GATVKLGSTDGLDFV

>member
-1 MKKSKFLKKSLAM
+1 M
-14 LLALMLVV
+14 
-22 AMIPLSASA
+22 
-31 ASSEGPSFIY
+31 
-41 VDDNSV
+41 
-47 ALPEAEVDVPTGTK
+47 
-61 TVQMRLNSSLGPN
+61 
-74 YELRVLAAADTQ
+74 
-86 LKDIVLVDTKDKG
+86 
-99 KNTVTLADYMDS
+99 
-111 NKEIHLQLYKRVG
+111 
-124 NTGNNWETVEGCAYT
+124 
-139 VTVNFTTLSTT
+139 TT
-150 TDVKFVANVKG
+150 T
-161 VYTATKVDTENK
+161 
-173 IIEVTAARHTGTNTP
+173 
-188 SKDNTWD
+188 
-195 EDLQKTGAFQM
+195 
-206 VVAPVDGEDI
+206 
-216 DGTLTEGGV
+216 
-225 IVDADNG
+225 
-232 DTFTVT
+232 
-238 SESGNNV
+238 
-245 ATYTV
+245 
-250 KVTSYLEALSEFT
+250 
-263 VTGTDG
+263 
-269 EKYSATPVDA
+269 
-279 NLDDVPDTIVV
+279 
-290 TLPESAIYDKTTDSS
+290 
-305 FANPELAVSFASEG
+305 
-319 DVTRNVVVTQ
+319 
-329 DGETEGTAV
+329 
-338 QSDGALKVEFTDL
+338 
-351 GTAEEY
+351 
-357 NGTVTATRLPD
+357 
-368 KNGAVQ
+368 
-374 TYDLLVQ
+374 
-381 LEKDTS
+381 
-387 TEITYVKVNNTLGEV
+387 
-402 DAEAG
+402 
-407 TLTASVP
+407 
-414 AADKIAGANKG
+414 
-425 KSTVTLKTPATVQS
+425 
-439 VTLNSVTIENGKN
+439 
-452 VTNGTYAEAAGVAT
+452 
-466 WEFQKVDVSKQQI
+466 
-479 VDVVAEDGTK
+479 
-489 QTYTLNVTTDT
+489 
-500 NTTDATITAIW
+500 
-511 IKNNLTGETYHADV
+511 
-525 TTSEDDLLVKV
+525 EDDLLVKV
-536 PFMTTDINNWTI
+536 PFMTTDVRDWTI
-548 FVTPSSHAYVTYDY
+548 FVTPSSHTYVTY
-562 SVSEDGR
+562 SSNK
-569 VGQVVNGETTLK
+569 QLVNGETKLSDIK
-581 QVNQNQELVPIDAD
+581 NSLEPIDAD

-750 DNRVNDQTTGET
+750 DNRVNDSNSGET
-762 DNGYWQ
+762 DNGYWK

-777 RALKNSDSNYI
+777 RALNNSDSNYI

-957 LDGGSSATTYEFD
+957 LDDGSSATTYEFD

-989 YTGVINN
+989 YTGGINN
-996 DADNGRTIT
+996 DADNGRAIT

-1025 GATVKLGSTTGLDFV
+1025 GASVKLGSTSGMDFV

-1060 RDTTRMYTVTVEE
+1060 GDTTRMYTVTVEE

-1088 NVMDAAENGY
+1088 NVMDAVENGY

-1206 AKESVYLVK
+1206 AKESVYLVR

>member
-31 ASSEGPSFIY
+31 ASSEGPSLIY
-41 VDDNSV
+41 VDDNTV

-61 TVQMRLNSSLGPN
+61 TVQMRLNSSLGSN

-86 LKDIVLVDTKDKG
+86 LKDIVLVDTKG
-99 KNTVTLADYMDS
+99 PAKNTVALADYMDS
-111 NKEIHLQLYKRVG
+111 NNKIHLQLYKRVG
-124 NTGNNWETVEGCAYT
+124 NSNNWETVEGCTYI
-139 VTVNFTTLSTT
+139 VTVNFTKLSTT
-150 TDVKFVANVKG
+150 TDVKFASNEKG
-161 VYTATKVDTENK
+161 IYNATKVDTENK
-173 IIEVTAARHTGTNTP
+173 IIEVTAARHTGTTTP
-188 SKDNTWD
+188 SEDDTWD
-195 EDLQKTGAFQM
+195 EDLQEDGAFKM
-206 VVAPVDGEDI
+206 NITPLDDAHIANGEANE
-216 DGTLTEGGV
+216 TMT
-225 IVDADNG
+225 VDAYDG
-232 DTFTVT
+232 ATFTVT
-238 SESGNNV
+238 SASGNNV

-269 EKYSATPVDA
+269 EKYSATPVDK

-305 FANPELAVSFASEG
+305 FPNPQLAVSYVAEG
-319 DVTRNVVVTQ
+319 DVTSNVVVKKDTG
-329 DGETEGTAV
+329 DTTGTAV
-338 QSDGALKVEFTDL
+338 KSDGSVKVTFTGL

-357 NGTVTATRLPD
+357 EGTVTATRLPD
-368 KNGAVQ
+368 ENGAIQ

-414 AADKIAGANKG
+414 AADEIAGANKG

-466 WEFQKVDVSKQQI
+466 WTFTGVDVSKQQI
-479 VDVVAEDGTK
+479 VDVVAEDGVTK

-536 PFMTTDINNWTI
+536 PFMTTDVNEWKI

-569 VGQVVNGETTLK
+569 VGQVVNGETTLQ
-581 QVNQNQELVPIDAD
+581 QVNQNQALKPIEAD
-595 GIWELT
+595 GIWKLT

-609 AKIKK
+609 AEIKK

-627 GKTLADLDFSATAQ
+627 GKTLSDLDFSATAQ

-696 VTNFATNNGGVAY
+696 VTNFATKDGGVAY
-709 YVESSNGNGLTVKPL
+709 TATQTGNTYYLNELK
-724 AAIDPSNASKVTGTK
+724 AINPSNSADVYGTK
-739 LADAAT
+739 LEDG
-745 SDANN
+745 DII
-750 DNRVNDQTTGET
+750 V
-762 DNGYWQ
+762 
-768 ILVLPEKTA
+768 VLPEKSA
-777 RALKNSDSNYI
+777 RVVKMAAGNS
-788 TQADAATGTLYNVN
+788 AGTPIAVKDVEEQGTVYQVN
-802 IDVKSGDNKSRL
+802 INVKSGDNKSQL
-814 LTFKVGNTTLTVDE
+814 LTFKVGNTTLKVEGNKIT
-828 ANGVISGEL
+828 GEL
-837 PFSATVETAADVYTN
+837 PFSATTELNSSKQFDDYAA

-864 QLFDTFTST
+864 QLFDNYSAGNST
-873 NSPNGV
+873 NGV

-889 DTLVD
+889 DGLVD
-894 AIDDNDNARV
+894 DIDNWDNADIEDG
-904 YASKDN
+904 YI
-910 YAGLNNYKLAFVRNS
+910 GLNNYKLAFVRNA
-925 DHTVTVYRVGDDDR
+925 DHTVTVYRVDDVEEESARLDSK
-939 RADGVIT
+939 GNGYMI
-946 NQALVVRAENR
+946 VRAENR
-957 LDGGSSATTYEFD
+957 LDSKTPSSSRYDFE

-1025 GATVKLGSTTGLDFV
+1025 GASVKLGSTDGLDFV

-1060 RDTTRMYTVTVEE
+1060 GDTTRMYTVTVEE

-1179 ASILRNAFELTETTD
+1179 ASILRNAFELTETTS

-1215 AAELMKGDAGTG
+1215 ASGLMKGDAGTG

>member
-31 ASSEGPSFIY
+31 ASSEGPSLIY
-41 VDDNSV
+41 VDDNTV
-47 ALPEAEVDVPTGTK
+47 ALPEAEVDVPTGEK
-61 TVQMRLNSSLGPN
+61 SVDMRLNSDLGGN

-86 LKDIVLVDTKDKG
+86 LSDKKLTTKNQEVLLD
-99 KNTVTLADYMDS
+99 DYMDS

-173 IIEVTAARHTGTNTP
+173 IIEVTLARHTEGG
-188 SKDNTWD
+188 
-195 EDLQKTGAFQM
+195 QGALVARM
-206 VVAPVDGEDI
+206 VVAPVDGETI
-216 DGTLTEGGV
+216 TGTATTGGV

-290 TLPESAIYDKTTDSS
+290 NLPESAIYDKTTDSS
-305 FANPELAVSFASEG
+305 FPNPQLAVSYVAEG
-319 DVTRNVVVTQ
+319 DVTSNVEVWDTEVWDTAKKLGNVKSDGSGDKITFTGLGTGDQEFEGKVVV
-329 DGETEGTAV
+329 
-338 QSDGALKVEFTDL
+338 
-351 GTAEEY
+351 
-357 NGTVTATRLPD
+357 NRLPETVATNGAY
-368 KNGAVQ
+368 NGAVQ

-414 AADKIAGANKG
+414 TVDNIAGKDAD
-425 KSTVTLKTPATVQS
+425 VVIKTPATVQS
-439 VTLNSVTIENGKN
+439 VTIDSKTVNPTLDENNSAVKVWTFTGENDIN
-452 VTNGTYAEAAGVAT
+452 
-466 WEFQKVDVSKQQI
+466 VSKQQI

-511 IKNNLTGETYHADV
+511 IKDGSGNTYKADV

-536 PFMTTDINNWTI
+536 PFMTTDVRDWTI
-548 FVTPSSHAYVTYDY
+548 FVTPSSHTYVTY
-562 SVSEDGR
+562 SSNK
-569 VGQVVNGETTLK
+569 QLVNGETKLSDIK
-581 QVNQNQELVPIDAD
+581 NSLGPIDAD
-595 GIWELT
+595 KTWEIE

-609 AKIKK
+609 AEIKK

-627 GKTLADLDFSATAQ
+627 GKTLSDLDFSATAQ

-696 VTNFATNNGGVAY
+696 VTNFATKDGGVAY
-709 YVESSNGNGLTVKPL
+709 TATQTGNTYYLNELK
-724 AAIDPSNASKVTGTK
+724 AINPSNSADVYGTK
-739 LADAAT
+739 L
-745 SDANN
+745 
-750 DNRVNDQTTGET
+750 E
-762 DNGYWQ
+762 NGD
-768 ILVLPEKTA
+768 IIVVLPEKSARVVKMTA
-777 RALKNSDSNYI
+777 GNS
-788 TQADAATGTLYNVN
+788 AGTPIAVKDVEEQGTVYQVN
-802 IDVKSGDNKSRL
+802 INVKPGDNKSQL
-814 LTFKVGNTTLTVDE
+814 LTFKVGNTTLKVEGNKIT
-828 ANGVISGEL
+828 GEL
-837 PFSATVETAADVYTN
+837 PFSATTELNSSKQFDDYAA

-864 QLFDTFTST
+864 QLFDNYSAGHST
-873 NSPNGV
+873 KGV

-889 DTLVD
+889 DGLVD
-894 AIDDNDNARV
+894 DIDNWDNADIEDG
-904 YASKDN
+904 YI
-910 YAGLNNYKLAFVRNS
+910 GLNNYKLAFVRNA
-925 DHTVTVYRVGDDDR
+925 DHTVTVYRVDDVKEESARLDSK
-939 RADGVIT
+939 GNGYMI
-946 NQALVVRAENR
+946 VRAENR
-957 LDGGSSATTYEFD
+957 LDSKTPSSSRYDFE

-996 DADNGRTIT
+996 DVDEGRTIT

-1025 GATVKLGSTTGLDFV
+1025 GATVKLGSTDGLDFV

-1147 KAAINFCVENGILS
+1147 KAAINFCYQNEIIT

-1170 NKAITRQEA
+1170 EKTITRQEA
-1179 ASILRNAFELTETTD
+1179 AAILNNAFELAEKYGISD
-1194 ELFPDDSAIAGW
+1194 ELFPDDSAISTW
-1206 AKESVYLVK
+1206 AEDHVYAAK
-1215 AAELMKGDAGTG
+1215 AAGLMKGDADTG

-1242 ILMNAKY
+1242 ILMNAQR
-1249 AGVID
+1249 AGVIN

>member
-1 MKKSKFLKKSLAM
+1 MSL
-14 LLALMLVV
+14 
-22 AMIPLSASA
+22 
-31 ASSEGPSFIY
+31 
-41 VDDNSV
+41 
-47 ALPEAEVDVPTGTK
+47 
-61 TVQMRLNSSLGPN
+61 
-74 YELRVLAAADTQ
+74 
-86 LKDIVLVDTKDKG
+86 
-99 KNTVTLADYMDS
+99 
-111 NKEIHLQLYKRVG
+111 
-124 NTGNNWETVEGCAYT
+124 
-139 VTVNFTTLSTT
+139 
-150 TDVKFVANVKG
+150 
-161 VYTATKVDTENK
+161 
-173 IIEVTAARHTGTNTP
+173 
-188 SKDNTWD
+188 
-195 EDLQKTGAFQM
+195 
-206 VVAPVDGEDI
+206 
-216 DGTLTEGGV
+216 
-225 IVDADNG
+225 
-232 DTFTVT
+232 FTVI

-245 ATYTV
+245 AKYTV

-290 TLPESAIYDKTTDSS
+290 NLPESAIYDKTTDSS
-305 FANPELAVSFASEG
+305 FTDPELAVSYVSEG
-319 DVTRNVVVTQ
+319 DVTSNVVVKKDTG
-329 DGETEGTAV
+329 DTTGTAV
-338 QSDGALKVEFTDL
+338 KSDGSVKVTFTGL

-357 NGTVTATRLPD
+357 EGTVTATRLTD

-414 AADKIAGANKG
+414 AADEIAGANKG

-439 VTLNSVTIENGKN
+439 VTLNSVTIENGNN

-466 WEFQKVDVSKQQI
+466 WTFTGVDVSKQQI
-479 VDVVAEDGTK
+479 VDVVAEDGVTK

-511 IKNNLTGETYHADV
+511 IKDGSGNTYKADV
-525 TTSEDDLLVKV
+525 TTTEDDLLVKV

-562 SVSEDGR
+562 SVSEDER

-581 QVNQNQELVPIDAD
+581 QVNQNQELVPIDAN

-648 LRSEQNVNTF
+648 LKSVKDVNTF

-682 LTDKNDLGLDYSNV
+682 LTDKNDLGLVYHNM
-696 VTNFATNNGGVAY
+696 VTNFATKDGGVAY
-709 YVESSNGNGLTVKPL
+709 IVVPTQYAGIKVKRLEAINPADSSTLDLDDYAVSSL
-724 AAIDPSNASKVTGTK
+724 
-739 LADAAT
+739 
-745 SDANN
+745 
-750 DNRVNDQTTGET
+750 T
-762 DNGYWQ
+762 DNTQ
-768 ILVLPEKTA
+768 IVVLNEKYA
-777 RALKNSDSNYI
+777 RYIENEEQKEQNPNWIYNIEADELKDN
-788 TQADAATGTLYNVN
+788 GTVYQVN
-802 IDVKSGDNKSRL
+802 IEVAKGDNKSQL

-828 ANGVISGEL
+828 TTGVISGEL
-837 PFSATVETAADVYTN
+837 PFSATTDKVEGLAD
-852 ATFVEFTTSPYA
+852 ATFVEFTTDSYA
-864 QLFDTFTST
+864 RLMAEGDITARL
-873 NSPNGV
+873 
-879 KYFSNGDIEG
+879 FSNGDINEDG
-889 DTLVD
+889 LVD
-894 AIDDNDNARV
+894 DIDASSATDNTF
-904 YASKDN
+904 ASNGDYK
-910 YAGLNNYKLAFVRNS
+910 GFNNFKLAFERVKN
-925 DHTVTVYRVGDDDR
+925 DPKQPVKVYLVWGDGTNAVKEVTKFWVE
-939 RADGVIT
+939 
-946 NQALVVRAENR
+946 AENR
-957 LDGGSSATTYEFD
+957 LNAAENGGKYSSSTYKFD

-996 DADNGRTIT
+996 DADNGRTIK

-1025 GATVKLGSTTGLDFV
+1025 GATVKLGSTDGLDFV

-1060 RDTTRMYTVTVEE
+1060 GDTTRMYTVTVEE

-1128 EANPDAKSA
+1128 EANPGAKSA

-1215 AAELMKGDAGTG
+1215 ASGLMKGDAGTG

>member
-41 VDDNSV
+41 VDDNTV
-47 ALPEAEVDVPTGTK
+47 ALPEAEVDVPTGTPSVK
-61 TVQMRLNSSLGPN
+61 MRLNSDLGAN
-74 YELRVLAAADTQ
+74 YQLRVKAASDTQ
-86 LKDIVLVDTKDKG
+86 LKDIVLDTEDEP
-99 KNTVTLADYMDS
+99 VTLADYMDS

-173 IIEVTAARHTGTNTP
+173 IIEVTLARHTGTNTP

-206 VVAPVDGEDI
+206 VVAPVDGETI
-216 DGTLTEGGV
+216 TGTATTGGV

-290 TLPESAIYDKTTDSS
+290 NLPESAIYDKTTDSS
-305 FANPELAVSFASEG
+305 FPNPQLAVSYVAEG
-319 DVTRNVVVTQ
+319 DVTSNVVVKKDTG
-329 DGETEGTAV
+329 DTTGTAV
-338 QSDGALKVEFTDL
+338 KSDGSVKVTFTGL

-368 KNGAVQ
+368 KKGAVQ

-414 AADKIAGANKG
+414 AADEIAGANKG

-439 VTLNSVTIENGKN
+439 VTLNSVKMTKATS
-452 VTNGTYAEAAGVAT
+452 VDAGVAT
-466 WEFQKVDVSKQQI
+466 WEFKNVDVSKQQI
-479 VDVVAEDGTK
+479 VDVVAEDGVTK

-511 IKNNLTGETYHADV
+511 IKDGSGNTYKADV
-525 TTSEDDLLVKV
+525 TTTEDDLLVKV
-536 PFMTTDINNWTI
+536 PFMTTDVKNWTI
-548 FVTPSSHAYVTYDY
+548 FVTPSSHSYVTYG
-562 SVSEDGR
+562 SNA
-569 VGQVVNGETTLK
+569 QLVNGETTLYD
-581 QVNQNQELVPIDAD
+581 VNMSLTNIPAD
-595 GIWELT
+595 GTWKLW

-609 AKIKK
+609 PEIKK
-614 NYTLTIDLESPKD
+614 NYTLTIDLEDPKD

-641 TTDKLIA
+641 ETDKLIA
-648 LRSEQNVNTF
+648 LKSVKDVNTF

-724 AAIDPSNASKVTGTK
+724 VAIDPSNASDVTGTK

-802 IDVKSGDNKSRL
+802 ITVKSGDNKSQL

-828 ANGVISGEL
+828 TTGVISGEL
-837 PFSATVETAADVYTN
+837 PFSATTDKVEGLAD
-852 ATFVEFTTSPYA
+852 ATFVEFTTDSYA
-864 QLFDTFTST
+864 RLMAEGDITARL
-873 NSPNGV
+873 
-879 KYFSNGDIEG
+879 FSNGDINEDG
-889 DTLVD
+889 LVD
-894 AIDDNDNARV
+894 DIDASSATDNTF
-904 YASKDN
+904 ASNGDYK
-910 YAGLNNYKLAFVRNS
+910 GFNNFKLAFERVEN
-925 DHTVTVYRVGDDDR
+925 DPKQPVKVYLVWGDGTNAVKEVTKFWVE
-939 RADGVIT
+939 
-946 NQALVVRAENR
+946 AENR
-957 LDGGSSATTYEFD
+957 LNAAENGGKYSSSTYKFD

-1060 RDTTRMYTVTVEE
+1060 GDTTRMYTVTVEE

>member
-31 ASSEGPSFIY
+31 ASSEGPSLIY
-41 VDDNSV
+41 VDDNTV
-47 ALPEAEVDVPTGTK
+47 ALPEAKVDVPTGEK
-61 TVQMRLNSSLGPN
+61 SVDMRLNSDLGGN

-86 LKDIVLVDTKDKG
+86 LSDKKLTTKNQEVLLD
-99 KNTVTLADYMDS
+99 DYMDS
-111 NKEIHLQLYKRVG
+111 NKEIHLQLYKQVG
-124 NTGNNWETVEGCAYT
+124 NSNNWETVEGCAYT
-139 VTVNFTTLSTT
+139 VTVNFTTASTT
-150 TDVKFVANVKG
+150 TDVKFVENVKG
-161 VYTATKVDTENK
+161 VYSATVDTENK
-173 IIEVTAARHTGTNTP
+173 IVSVVLARHVDADGKGQESLGAEMKMKTLDNAKINGGAANGTVT
-188 SKDNTWD
+188 
-195 EDLQKTGAFQM
+195 
-206 VVAPVDGEDI
+206 
-216 DGTLTEGGV
+216 
-225 IVDADNG
+225 VDADNN

-245 ATYTV
+245 AKYTV

-290 TLPESAIYDKTTDSS
+290 NLPESAIYDKTTDSS
-305 FANPELAVSFASEG
+305 FTDPELAVSYVSEG
-319 DVTRNVVVTQ
+319 DVTRNVVVKK
-329 DGETEGTAV
+329 DGDATGTAV
-338 QSDGALKVEFTDL
+338 QSNGAVKVKFTGL
-351 GTAEEY
+351 GTTEEY

-368 KNGAVQ
+368 ENGAIQ

-387 TEITYVKVNNTLGEV
+387 TEITYVKVNDTLGEV

-407 TLTASVP
+407 TLTATLPMVDN
-414 AADKIAGANKG
+414 DKS
-425 KSTVTLKTPATVQS
+425 STVALKTPATVQS
-439 VTLNSVTIENGKN
+439 VTLNSVKMTKATS
-452 VTNGTYAEAAGVAT
+452 VAAGVAT
-466 WEFQKVDVSKQQI
+466 WEFKNVDVSKQQI
-479 VDVVAEDGTK
+479 VDVVAEDGVTK

-511 IKNNLTGETYHADV
+511 IKNNLTGATYHADV

-536 PFMTTDINNWTI
+536 PFMTTDVRDWTI
-548 FVTPSSHAYVTYDY
+548 FVTPSSHTYVTY
-562 SVSEDGR
+562 SSNK
-569 VGQVVNGETTLK
+569 QLVNGETKLSDIK
-581 QVNQNQELVPIDAD
+581 NSLGPIDAD
-595 GIWELT
+595 KTWEIE
-601 VTANNKNN
+601 VTANNKND
-609 AKIKK
+609 AKVKK

-648 LRSEQNVNTF
+648 LKSVKDVNTF

-682 LTDKNDLGLDYSNV
+682 LTDKNDLGLVYHNM
-696 VTNFATNNGGVAY
+696 VTNFATKDGGVAY
-709 YVESSNGNGLTVKPL
+709 IVVPTQYAGIKVKRLEAINPADSSTLDLDDYAVSSL
-724 AAIDPSNASKVTGTK
+724 
-739 LADAAT
+739 
-745 SDANN
+745 
-750 DNRVNDQTTGET
+750 T
-762 DNGYWQ
+762 DNTQ
-768 ILVLPEKTA
+768 IVVLNEKYA
-777 RALKNSDSNYI
+777 RYIENEEQKEQNPNWIYNIEADELKDN
-788 TQADAATGTLYNVN
+788 GTVYQVN
-802 IDVKSGDNKSRL
+802 IEVAKGDNKSQL

-828 ANGVISGEL
+828 TTGVISGEL
-837 PFSATVETAADVYTN
+837 PFSATTDKVEGLAD
-852 ATFVEFTTSPYA
+852 ATFVEFTTDSYA
-864 QLFDTFTST
+864 RLMAEGDITARL
-873 NSPNGV
+873 
-879 KYFSNGDIEG
+879 FSNGDINEDG
-889 DTLVD
+889 LVD
-894 AIDDNDNARV
+894 DIDASSATDNTF
-904 YASKDN
+904 ASNGDYK
-910 YAGLNNYKLAFVRNS
+910 GFNNFKLAFERVKN
-925 DHTVTVYRVGDDDR
+925 DPKQPVKVYLVWGDGTNAVKEVTKFWVE
-939 RADGVIT
+939 
-946 NQALVVRAENR
+946 AENR
-957 LDGGSSATTYEFD
+957 LNAAENGGKYSSSTYKFD

-996 DADNGRTIT
+996 DADNGRTIK

-1025 GATVKLGSTTGLDFV
+1025 GATVKLGSTDGLDFV

-1060 RDTTRMYTVTVEE
+1060 GDTTRMYTVTVEE

>member
-41 VDDNSV
+41 VDDNTV

-61 TVQMRLNSSLGPN
+61 TVQMRLNSDLGGN

-86 LKDIVLVDTKDKG
+86 LSDKKLTTKNQEVLLD
-99 KNTVTLADYMDS
+99 DYMDS
-111 NKEIHLQLYKRVG
+111 NKEIHLQLYKQVG
-124 NTGNNWETVEGCAYT
+124 NSNNWETVEGCAYT
-139 VTVNFTTLSTT
+139 VTVNFTTASTT
-150 TDVKFVANVKG
+150 TDVKFVENVKG
-161 VYTATKVDTENK
+161 VYSATVDTENK
-173 IIEVTAARHTGTNTP
+173 IVNVVLARHTGTVTP
-188 SKDNTWD
+188 SETNTWN
-195 EDLQKTGAFQM
+195 ETMQKTGAFQM
-206 VVAPVDGEDI
+206 VVAPVDGETI
-216 DGTLTEGGV
+216 TGTATTGGV

-290 TLPESAIYDKTTDSS
+290 NLPESAIYDKTTDSS
-305 FANPELAVSFASEG
+305 FPNPQLAVSYVAEG
-319 DVTRNVVVTQ
+319 DVTSNVVVKKDTG
-329 DGETEGTAV
+329 DTTGTAV
-338 QSDGALKVEFTDL
+338 KSDGSVKVTFTGL

-357 NGTVTATRLPD
+357 EGTVTATRLTD

-387 TEITYVKVNNTLGEV
+387 TEITYVKVNSTLGEV

-414 AADKIAGANKG
+414 TVDNIATKKA
-425 KSTVTLKTPATVQS
+425 TVTLKTPATVQS
-439 VTLNSVTIENGKN
+439 VTLNSVKMTKATS
-452 VTNGTYAEAAGVAT
+452 VDAGVAT
-466 WEFQKVDVSKQQI
+466 WTFTGVDVSKQQI

-511 IKNNLTGETYHADV
+511 IKDGSGNTYKADV

-536 PFMTTDINNWTI
+536 PFMTTDVRDWTI
-548 FVTPSSHAYVTYDY
+548 FVTPSSHTYVTY
-562 SVSEDGR
+562 SSNK
-569 VGQVVNGETTLK
+569 QLVNGETKLSDIK
-581 QVNQNQELVPIDAD
+581 NSLGPIDAD
-595 GIWELT
+595 KTWEIE

-609 AKIKK
+609 AEIKK

-627 GKTLADLDFSATAQ
+627 GKTLSDLDFSATAQ
-641 TTDKLIA
+641 ETDKLIA
-648 LRSEQNVNTF
+648 LKSVKDVNTF

-675 NLEVPVS
+675 NLKVPVS

-696 VTNFATNNGGVAY
+696 VTNFATKDGGVAY
-709 YVESSNGNGLTVKPL
+709 TATQTGNTYYLNELK
-724 AAIDPSNASKVTGTK
+724 AINPSNSADVYGTK
-739 LADAAT
+739 LEDG
-745 SDANN
+745 DII
-750 DNRVNDQTTGET
+750 V
-762 DNGYWQ
+762 
-768 ILVLPEKTA
+768 VLPEKSARVVKMTA
-777 RALKNSDSNYI
+777 GNS
-788 TQADAATGTLYNVN
+788 AGTPPIAVKDVEEQGTVYQVN
-802 IDVKSGDNKSRL
+802 INVKPGDNKSQL
-814 LTFKVGNTTLTVDE
+814 LTFKVGNTTLKVEGNKIT
-828 ANGVISGEL
+828 GEL
-837 PFSATVETAADVYTN
+837 PFSATTELNSSKQFDDYAA

-864 QLFDTFTST
+864 QLFDNYSAGNST
-873 NSPNGV
+873 NGV

-889 DTLVD
+889 DGLVD
-894 AIDDNDNARV
+894 DIDNWDNADI
-904 YASKDN
+904 KDG
-910 YAGLNNYKLAFVRNS
+910 YIGLNNYKLAFVRNA
-925 DHTVTVYRVGDDDR
+925 DHTVTVYRVDDVKEESARLDSK
-939 RADGVIT
+939 GNGYMI
-946 NQALVVRAENR
+946 VRAENR
-957 LDGGSSATTYEFD
+957 LDSKTPSSSRYDFE

-996 DADNGRTIT
+996 DVDEGRTIK
-1005 VTVPYDTDVTGL
+1005 VTVPYGTDVTGL

-1025 GATVKLGSTTGLDFV
+1025 GATVKLGSTNGLDFV

-1060 RDTTRMYTVTVEE
+1060 GDTTRMYTVTVEE

>member
-14 LLALMLVV
+14 LLAVMLVV

-31 ASSEGPSFIY
+31 ASSEGPSLIY
-41 VDDNSV
+41 VDDNTV
-47 ALPEAEVDVPTGTK
+47 ALPEAEVDVPTGEK
-61 TVQMRLNSSLGPN
+61 SVDMRLNSDLGGN

-86 LKDIVLVDTKDKG
+86 LSDKKLTTKNQGVLLD
-99 KNTVTLADYMDS
+99 DYMDS
-111 NKEIHLQLYKRVG
+111 NKEIHLQLYKQVG
-124 NTGNNWETVEGCAYT
+124 NSNNWETVEGCAYT
-139 VTVNFTTLSTT
+139 VTVNFTTASTT
-150 TDVKFVANVKG
+150 TDVKFVENVKG
-161 VYTATKVDTENK
+161 VYSATVDTENK
-173 IIEVTAARHTGTNTP
+173 IVSVVLARHVDADGNGQESLDAEMKMKALDNAKINGGAANGTVT
-188 SKDNTWD
+188 
-195 EDLQKTGAFQM
+195 
-206 VVAPVDGEDI
+206 
-216 DGTLTEGGV
+216 
-225 IVDADNG
+225 VDADNN

-245 ATYTV
+245 AKYTV

-290 TLPESAIYDKTTDSS
+290 NLPESAIYDKTTDSS
-305 FANPELAVSFASEG
+305 FANPQLAVSYVAEG
-319 DVTRNVVVTQ
+319 DVTSNVEVWDTAKKLGNVKSDGSGDKITFTGLGTGDQEFEGKVVV
-329 DGETEGTAV
+329 
-338 QSDGALKVEFTDL
+338 
-351 GTAEEY
+351 
-357 NGTVTATRLPD
+357 NRLPETVATNGAY
-368 KNGAVQ
+368 NGAVQ

-414 AADKIAGANKG
+414 TVDNIAGKDAD
-425 KSTVTLKTPATVQS
+425 VVIKTPATVQS
-439 VTLNSVTIENGKN
+439 VTIDSKTVNPTLDENNSAVKVWTFTGKN
-452 VTNGTYAEAAGVAT
+452 DIN
-466 WEFQKVDVSKQQI
+466 VSKQQI

-511 IKNNLTGETYHADV
+511 IKDGSGNTYKADV

-536 PFMTTDINNWTI
+536 PFMTTDVRDWTI
-548 FVTPSSHAYVTYDY
+548 FVTPSSHTYVTY
-562 SVSEDGR
+562 SSNK
-569 VGQVVNGETTLK
+569 QLVNGETKLSDIK
-581 QVNQNQELVPIDAD
+581 NSLGPIDAD
-595 GIWELT
+595 KTWEIE

-609 AKIKK
+609 AEIKK

-627 GKTLADLDFSATAQ
+627 GKTLSDLDFSATAQ
-641 TTDKLIA
+641 ETDKLIA
-648 LRSEQNVNTF
+648 LKSVKDVNTF

-675 NLEVPVS
+675 NLKVPVS
-682 LTDKNDLGLDYSNV
+682 LTDKNDLRLDYSNV
-696 VTNFATNNGGVAY
+696 VTNFATKDGGVAY
-709 YVESSNGNGLTVKPL
+709 TATQTGNTYYLNELK
-724 AAIDPSNASKVTGTK
+724 AINPSNSADVYGTK
-739 LADAAT
+739 LEDG
-745 SDANN
+745 DII
-750 DNRVNDQTTGET
+750 V
-762 DNGYWQ
+762 
-768 ILVLPEKTA
+768 VLPEKSARVVKMTA
-777 RALKNSDSNYI
+777 GNS
-788 TQADAATGTLYNVN
+788 AGTPIAVKDVEEQGTVYQVN
-802 IDVKSGDNKSRL
+802 INVKPGDNKSQL
-814 LTFKVGNTTLTVDE
+814 LTFKVGNTTLKVEGNKIT
-828 ANGVISGEL
+828 GEL
-837 PFSATVETAADVYTN
+837 PFSATTELNSSKQFDDYAA

-864 QLFDTFTST
+864 QLFDNYSAGNST
-873 NSPNGV
+873 NGV

-889 DTLVD
+889 DGLVD
-894 AIDDNDNARV
+894 DIDNWDNADINDG
-904 YASKDN
+904 YI
-910 YAGLNNYKLAFVRNS
+910 GLNNYKLAFVRNA
-925 DHTVTVYRVGDDDR
+925 DHTVTVYRVDDVKEESARLDSK
-939 RADGVIT
+939 GNGYMI
-946 NQALVVRAENR
+946 VRAENR
-957 LDGGSSATTYEFD
+957 LDSKTPSSSRYDFE

-1025 GATVKLGSTTGLDFV
+1025 GATVKLGSTSGMDFV

-1060 RDTTRMYTVTVEE
+1060 GDTTRMYTVTVEE

>member
-31 ASSEGPSFIY
+31 ASSEGPSHIY
-41 VDDNSV
+41 VDGNTVELAD
-47 ALPEAEVDVPTGTK
+47 AEVDVPTGTPSVK
-61 TVQMRLNSSLGPN
+61 MRLNSDLGAN
-74 YELRVLAAADTQ
+74 YQLRVKAASDTQ
-86 LKDIVLVDTKDKG
+86 LKDIVLDTEDEP
-99 KNTVTLADYMDS
+99 VTLADYMDS

-124 NTGNNWETVEGCAYT
+124 NTGNNWETVDGCTYI
-139 VTVNFTTLSTT
+139 VTVNFTKLSTT
-150 TDVKFVANVKG
+150 TDVKFASNEKG
-161 VYTATKVDTENK
+161 IYTATKVDTENK
-173 IIEVTAARHTGTNTP
+173 IIEVTAARHTGTTTP
-188 SKDNTWD
+188 SENNTWD
-195 EDLQKTGAFQM
+195 EDLQEDGAFKM
-206 VVAPVDGEDI
+206 NITPLDGAHIANGEANE
-216 DGTLTEGGV
+216 TMT
-225 IVDADNG
+225 VDAYDG
-232 DTFTVT
+232 ATFTVI
-238 SESGNNV
+238 SASGNNV

-250 KVTSYLEALSEFT
+250 KVTSYLEALSQFT

-269 EKYSATPVDA
+269 EKYTATPVDA

-381 LEKDTS
+381 LEKDSS

-414 AADKIAGANKG
+414 TVDNIAGKDAD
-425 KSTVTLKTPATVQS
+425 VVIKTPATVQS
-439 VTLNSVTIENGKN
+439 VTIDNKTVNPTLDENNSAVKVWTFTGENDIN
-452 VTNGTYAEAAGVAT
+452 
-466 WEFQKVDVSKQQI
+466 VSKQQI

-511 IKNNLTGETYHADV
+511 IKNNLTGATYHADV

-536 PFMTTDINNWTI
+536 PFMTTDVRDWTI
-548 FVTPSSHAYVTYDY
+548 FVTPSSHTYVTY
-562 SVSEDGR
+562 SSNK
-569 VGQVVNGETTLK
+569 QLVNGETKLSDIK
-581 QVNQNQELVPIDAD
+581 NSLGPIDAD
-595 GIWELT
+595 KTWEIE
-601 VTANNKNN
+601 VTANNKND
-609 AKIKK
+609 AKVKK

-648 LRSEQNVNTF
+648 LKSVKDVNTF

-682 LTDKNDLGLDYSNV
+682 LTDKNDLGLVYHNM
-696 VTNFATNNGGVAY
+696 VTNFATKDGGVAY
-709 YVESSNGNGLTVKPL
+709 IVVPTEYEGMKVKRLEAINPADSSTL
-724 AAIDPSNASKVTGTK
+724 D
-739 LADAAT
+739 
-745 SDANN
+745 SDDYA
-750 DNRVNDQTTGET
+750 VSSLT
-762 DNGYWQ
+762 DNTQ
-768 ILVLPEKTA
+768 IVVLNEKYA
-777 RALKNSDSNYI
+777 RYIENEEQKEQNPNWIYNIEADELKDN
-788 TQADAATGTLYNVN
+788 GTVYQVN
-802 IDVKSGDNKSRL
+802 IEVAKGDNKSQL
-814 LTFKVGNTTLTVDE
+814 LTFKVGNTTLKVEGNKIT
-828 ANGVISGEL
+828 GEL
-837 PFSATVETAADVYTN
+837 PFSATTELNSNKQFDDYAA

-864 QLFDTFTST
+864 QLFDNYNNGNST
-873 NSPNGV
+873 KGV

-889 DTLVD
+889 DGLVD
-894 AIDDNDNARV
+894 DIDNWDNADI
-904 YASKDN
+904 KDG
-910 YAGLNNYKLAFVRNS
+910 YIGLNNYKLAFVRNA
-925 DHTVTVYRVGDDDR
+925 DHTVTVYRVDDVKEESARLDSK
-939 RADGVIT
+939 GNGYMI
-946 NQALVVRAENR
+946 VRAENR
-957 LDGGSSATTYEFD
+957 LDSKTPSSSRYDFE

-1025 GATVKLGSTTGLDFV
+1025 GATVKLGSTSGMDFV

-1060 RDTTRMYTVTVEE
+1060 GDTTRMYTVTVEE

>member
-1 MKKSKFLKKSLAM
+1 M
-14 LLALMLVV
+14 
-22 AMIPLSASA
+22 
-31 ASSEGPSFIY
+31 
-41 VDDNSV
+41 
-47 ALPEAEVDVPTGTK
+47 
-61 TVQMRLNSSLGPN
+61 
-74 YELRVLAAADTQ
+74 
-86 LKDIVLVDTKDKG
+86 
-99 KNTVTLADYMDS
+99 
-111 NKEIHLQLYKRVG
+111 
-124 NTGNNWETVEGCAYT
+124 
-139 VTVNFTTLSTT
+139 T
-150 TDVKFVANVKG
+150 TDVR
-161 VYTATKVDTENK
+161 D
-173 IIEVTAARHTGTNTP
+173 
-188 SKDNTWD
+188 
-195 EDLQKTGAFQM
+195 
-206 VVAPVDGEDI
+206 
-216 DGTLTEGGV
+216 
-225 IVDADNG
+225 
-232 DTFTVT
+232 
-238 SESGNNV
+238 
-245 ATYTV
+245 
-250 KVTSYLEALSEFT
+250 
-263 VTGTDG
+263 
-269 EKYSATPVDA
+269 
-279 NLDDVPDTIVV
+279 
-290 TLPESAIYDKTTDSS
+290 
-305 FANPELAVSFASEG
+305 
-319 DVTRNVVVTQ
+319 
-329 DGETEGTAV
+329 
-338 QSDGALKVEFTDL
+338 
-351 GTAEEY
+351 
-357 NGTVTATRLPD
+357 
-368 KNGAVQ
+368 
-374 TYDLLVQ
+374 
-381 LEKDTS
+381 
-387 TEITYVKVNNTLGEV
+387 
-402 DAEAG
+402 
-407 TLTASVP
+407 
-414 AADKIAGANKG
+414 
-425 KSTVTLKTPATVQS
+425 
-439 VTLNSVTIENGKN
+439 
-452 VTNGTYAEAAGVAT
+452 
-466 WEFQKVDVSKQQI
+466 
-479 VDVVAEDGTK
+479 
-489 QTYTLNVTTDT
+489 
-500 NTTDATITAIW
+500 
-511 IKNNLTGETYHADV
+511 
-525 TTSEDDLLVKV
+525 
-536 PFMTTDINNWTI
+536 WTI
-548 FVTPSSHAYVTYDY
+548 FVTPSSHTYVTY
-562 SVSEDGR
+562 SSNK
-569 VGQVVNGETTLK
+569 QLVNGETKLSDIK
-581 QVNQNQELVPIDAD
+581 NSLDSIDAD
-595 GIWELT
+595 ETWEIE

-609 AKIKK
+609 AEIKK

-627 GKTLADLDFSATAQ
+627 GKTLSDLDFSATAQ
-641 TTDKLIA
+641 ETDKLIA
-648 LRSEQNVNTF
+648 LKSVKDVNTF

-745 SDANN
+745 SDTDN

-802 IDVKSGDNKSRL
+802 ITVKPGDNKSQL
-814 LTFKVGNTTLTVDE
+814 LTFKVGNTTLKVEGNKIT
-828 ANGVISGEL
+828 GEL
-837 PFSATVETAADVYTN
+837 PFSATTELNSSKQFDDYAA

-864 QLFDTFTST
+864 QLFDNYNNGNST
-873 NSPNGV
+873 KGV

-889 DTLVD
+889 DGLVD
-894 AIDDNDNARV
+894 DIDNWDNADIEDG
-904 YASKDN
+904 YI
-910 YAGLNNYKLAFVRNS
+910 GLNNYKLAFVRNA
-925 DHTVTVYRVGDDDR
+925 DHTVTVYRVDDVKEESARLDSK
-939 RADGVIT
+939 GNGYMI
-946 NQALVVRAENR
+946 VRAENR
-957 LDGGSSATTYEFD
+957 LDSTTPSSSRYDFE

-1025 GATVKLGSTTGLDFV
+1025 GATVKLGSTDGLDFV

-1060 RDTTRMYTVTVEE
+1060 GDTTRMYTVTVEE

-1227 NFRPTSTITR
+1227 NFRPTSTIIR

-1249 AGVID
+1249 AGVIN

>member
-41 VDDNSV
+41 VDDNMV
-47 ALPEAEVDVPTGTK
+47 ALPEAEVDVPTGDTS
-61 TVQMRLNSSLGPN
+61 VEMRLNSSLGNN
-74 YELRVLAAADTQ
+74 YELRVLAASDTQ
-86 LKDIVLVDTKDKG
+86 RTDIVLDTDG
-99 KNTVTLADYMDS
+99 ETVGLADYMDS
-111 NKEIHLQLYKRVG
+111 NNKIHLQLYKRVG

-139 VTVNFTTLSTT
+139 VTVNFTAKSTT
-150 TDVKFVANVKG
+150 TNVEFVENVKG
-161 VYTATKVDTENK
+161 VYSATVDTENK
-173 IIEVTAARHTGTNTP
+173 IVSVVLARH
-188 SKDNTWD
+188 
-195 EDLQKTGAFQM
+195 
-206 VVAPVDGEDI
+206 
-216 DGTLTEGGV
+216 
-225 IVDADNG
+225 VDADGKGQESLGAEMKMKALDNAKINGGAANGTVTVDADDG

-290 TLPESAIYDKTTDSS
+290 NLPESAIYDKTTDSS
-305 FANPELAVSFASEG
+305 FPNPQLAVSYVAEG
-319 DVTRNVVVTQ
+319 DVTSNVEVWDTAKKLGNVKSDGSGDKITFTGLGTGDQEFEGKVVV
-329 DGETEGTAV
+329 
-338 QSDGALKVEFTDL
+338 
-351 GTAEEY
+351 
-357 NGTVTATRLPD
+357 NRLPETVATNGAY
-368 KNGAVQ
+368 NGAVQ

-381 LEKDTS
+381 LEKDSS

-414 AADKIAGANKG
+414 TVDNIAGKDAD
-425 KSTVTLKTPATVQS
+425 VVIKTPATVQS
-439 VTLNSVTIENGKN
+439 VTIDSKTVNPTLDENN
-452 VTNGTYAEAAGVAT
+452 RAV
-466 WEFQKVDVSKQQI
+466 KVWTFTGENDINVSKQQI

-511 IKNNLTGETYHADV
+511 IKNNLTGATYHADV

-536 PFMTTDINNWTI
+536 PFMTTDVRDWTI
-548 FVTPSSHAYVTYDY
+548 FVTPSSHTYVTY
-562 SVSEDGR
+562 SSNK
-569 VGQVVNGETTLK
+569 QLVNGETKLSDIK
-581 QVNQNQELVPIDAD
+581 NSLGPIDAD
-595 GIWELT
+595 KTWEIE
-601 VTANNKNN
+601 VTANNKND
-609 AKIKK
+609 AKVKK

-648 LRSEQNVNTF
+648 LKSVKDVNTF

-682 LTDKNDLGLDYSNV
+682 LTDKNDLGLVYHNM
-696 VTNFATNNGGVAY
+696 VTNFATKDGGVAY
-709 YVESSNGNGLTVKPL
+709 IVVPTQYAGIKVKRLEAINPADSSTLDLDDYAVSSL
-724 AAIDPSNASKVTGTK
+724 
-739 LADAAT
+739 
-745 SDANN
+745 
-750 DNRVNDQTTGET
+750 T
-762 DNGYWQ
+762 DNTQ
-768 ILVLPEKTA
+768 IVVLNEKYA
-777 RALKNSDSNYI
+777 RYIENEEQKEQNPNWIYNIEADELKDN
-788 TQADAATGTLYNVN
+788 GTVYQVN
-802 IDVKSGDNKSRL
+802 IEVAKGDNKSQL

-828 ANGVISGEL
+828 TTGVISGEL
-837 PFSATVETAADVYTN
+837 PFSATTDKVEGLAD
-852 ATFVEFTTSPYA
+852 ATFVEFTTDSYA
-864 QLFDTFTST
+864 RLMAEGDITARL
-873 NSPNGV
+873 
-879 KYFSNGDIEG
+879 FSNGDINEDG
-889 DTLVD
+889 LVD
-894 AIDDNDNARV
+894 DIDASSATDNTF
-904 YASKDN
+904 ASNGDYK
-910 YAGLNNYKLAFVRNS
+910 GFNNFKLAFERVKN
-925 DHTVTVYRVGDDDR
+925 DPKQPVKVYLVWGDGTNAVKEVTKFWVE
-939 RADGVIT
+939 
-946 NQALVVRAENR
+946 AENR
-957 LDGGSSATTYEFD
+957 LNAAENGGKYSSSTYKFD

-996 DADNGRTIT
+996 DADNGRTIK

-1025 GATVKLGSTTGLDFV
+1025 GATVKLGSTDGLDFV

-1060 RDTTRMYTVTVEE
+1060 GDTTRMYTVTVEE

-1227 NFRPTSTITR
+1227 NFRPNSTITR

>member
-31 ASSEGPSFIY
+31 SEGPSHIY
-41 VDDNSV
+41 VDGNTVELAD
-47 ALPEAEVDVPTGTK
+47 AEVDVPTGTPSVK
-61 TVQMRLNSSLGPN
+61 MRLNSDLGAN
-74 YELRVLAAADTQ
+74 YQLRVKAASDTQ
-86 LKDIVLVDTKDKG
+86 LKDIVLDTEDEP
-99 KNTVTLADYMDS
+99 VTLADYMDS

-124 NTGNNWETVEGCAYT
+124 NSNNWETVEGCTYI
-139 VTVNFTTLSTT
+139 VTVNFTKLSTT
-150 TDVKFVANVKG
+150 TDVKFASNEKG
-161 VYTATKVDTENK
+161 IYTATKVDTENK
-173 IIEVTAARHTGTNTP
+173 IIEVTAARHTGTTTP
-188 SKDNTWD
+188 SENNTWD
-195 EDLQKTGAFQM
+195 EDLQEDGAFKM
-206 VVAPVDGEDI
+206 NITPLDDAHIANGEANE
-216 DGTLTEGGV
+216 TMT
-225 IVDADNG
+225 VDAYDG
-232 DTFTVT
+232 ATFTVI

-245 ATYTV
+245 AKYTV

-290 TLPESAIYDKTTDSS
+290 NLPESAIYDKTTDSS
-305 FANPELAVSFASEG
+305 FTDPELAVSYVSEG
-319 DVTRNVVVTQ
+319 DVTRNVVVKK
-329 DGETEGTAV
+329 DGDATGTAV
-338 QSDGALKVEFTDL
+338 QSNGAVKVKFTGL
-351 GTAEEY
+351 GTTEEY

-368 KNGAVQ
+368 ENGAIQ

-414 AADKIAGANKG
+414 AADEIAGANKG

-439 VTLNSVTIENGKN
+439 VTLNSVKMTKATS
-452 VTNGTYAEAAGVAT
+452 VAAGVAT
-466 WEFQKVDVSKQQI
+466 WEFKNVDVSKQQI
-479 VDVVAEDGTK
+479 VDVVAEDGVTK

-511 IKNNLTGETYHADV
+511 IKNNLTGATYHADV

-536 PFMTTDINNWTI
+536 PFMTTDVRDWTI
-548 FVTPSSHAYVTYDY
+548 FVTPSSHTYVTY
-562 SVSEDGR
+562 SSNK
-569 VGQVVNGETTLK
+569 QLVNGETKLSDIK
-581 QVNQNQELVPIDAD
+581 ISLGPIDAD
-595 GIWELT
+595 KTWEIE
-601 VTANNKNN
+601 VTANNKND
-609 AKIKK
+609 AKVKK

-648 LRSEQNVNTF
+648 LKSVKDVNTF

-682 LTDKNDLGLDYSNV
+682 LTDKNDLGLVYHNM
-696 VTNFATNNGGVAY
+696 VTNFATKDGGVAY
-709 YVESSNGNGLTVKPL
+709 IVVPTQYAGIKVKRLEAINPADSSTLDLDDYAVSSL
-724 AAIDPSNASKVTGTK
+724 
-739 LADAAT
+739 
-745 SDANN
+745 
-750 DNRVNDQTTGET
+750 T
-762 DNGYWQ
+762 DNTQ
-768 ILVLPEKTA
+768 IVVLNEKYA
-777 RALKNSDSNYI
+777 RYIENEEQKEQNPNWIYNIEADELKDN
-788 TQADAATGTLYNVN
+788 GTVYQVN
-802 IDVKSGDNKSRL
+802 IEVAKGDNKSQL

-828 ANGVISGEL
+828 TTGVISGEL
-837 PFSATVETAADVYTN
+837 PFSATTDKVEGLAD
-852 ATFVEFTTSPYA
+852 ATFVEFTTDSYA
-864 QLFDTFTST
+864 RLMAEGDITARL
-873 NSPNGV
+873 
-879 KYFSNGDIEG
+879 FSNGDINEDG
-889 DTLVD
+889 LVD
-894 AIDDNDNARV
+894 DIDASSATDNTF
-904 YASKDN
+904 ASNGDYK
-910 YAGLNNYKLAFVRNS
+910 GFNNFKLAFERVKN
-925 DHTVTVYRVGDDDR
+925 DPKQPVKVYLVWGDGTNAVKEVTKFWVE
-939 RADGVIT
+939 
-946 NQALVVRAENR
+946 AENR
-957 LDGGSSATTYEFD
+957 LNAAENGGKYSSSTYKFD

-996 DADNGRTIT
+996 DADNGRTIK

-1025 GATVKLGSTTGLDFV
+1025 GATVKLGSTDGLDFV

-1060 RDTTRMYTVTVEE
+1060 GDTTRMYTVTVEE

-1249 AGVID
+1249 AGVIN

>member
-161 VYTATKVDTENK
+161 VYSATVDTENK
-173 IIEVTAARHTGTNTP
+173 IVNVVLARHTEPDQAGLGAKMNMQALDDATIVGG
-188 SKDNTWD
+188 SKN
-195 EDLQKTGAFQM
+195 
-206 VVAPVDGEDI
+206 
-216 DGTLTEGGV
+216 GV
-225 IVDADNG
+225 WTVDADNN
-232 DTFTVT
+232 DTFTVK

-290 TLPESAIYDKTTDSS
+290 NLPESAIYDKTTDSS

-338 QSDGALKVEFTDL
+338 QSDGALKVEFTGL

-368 KNGAVQ
+368 KKGAVQ

-414 AADKIAGANKG
+414 AADEIAGANKG

-439 VTLNSVTIENGKN
+439 VTLNSVKMTKATS
-452 VTNGTYAEAAGVAT
+452 VDAGVAT
-466 WEFQKVDVSKQQI
+466 WEFKNVDVSKQQI
-479 VDVVAEDGTK
+479 VDVVAEDGVTK

-511 IKNNLTGETYHADV
+511 IKDGSGNTYKADV
-525 TTSEDDLLVKV
+525 TTTEDDLLVKV

-641 TTDKLIA
+641 ETDKLIA
-648 LRSEQNVNTF
+648 LKSVKDVNTF

-745 SDANN
+745 SDTDN

-802 IDVKSGDNKSRL
+802 ITVKSGDNKSQL
-814 LTFKVGNTTLTVDE
+814 LTFKVGNTTLKVEGNKIT
-828 ANGVISGEL
+828 GEL
-837 PFSATVETAADVYTN
+837 PFSATTELNSSKQFDDYAA

-864 QLFDTFTST
+864 QLFDNYNNGNST
-873 NSPNGV
+873 KGV

-889 DTLVD
+889 DGLVD
-894 AIDDNDNARV
+894 DIDSWDNADI
-904 YASKDN
+904 KDG
-910 YAGLNNYKLAFVRNS
+910 YIGLNNYKLAFVRNA
-925 DHTVTVYRVGDDDR
+925 DHTVTVYRVDDVKEESARLDSK
-939 RADGVIT
+939 GNGYMI
-946 NQALVVRAENR
+946 VRAENR
-957 LDGGSSATTYEFD
+957 LDSKTPSSSRYDFE

-1025 GATVKLGSTTGLDFV
+1025 GATVKLGSTDGLDFV

-1179 ASILRNAFELTETTD
+1179 ASILRNAFELTKTTD

-1215 AAELMKGDAGTG
+1215 ASGLMKGDAGTG

-1249 AGVID
+1249 AGVIN

>member
-31 ASSEGPSFIY
+31 ASSEGPSLIY
-41 VDDNSV
+41 VDDNTV
-47 ALPEAEVDVPTGTK
+47 ELADAEVDVPTGTPSVK
-61 TVQMRLNSSLGPN
+61 MRLNSDLGAN
-74 YELRVLAAADTQ
+74 YQLRVKAASDTQ
-86 LKDIVLVDTKDKG
+86 LKDIVLDTEDEP
-99 KNTVTLADYMDS
+99 VTLADYMDS

-124 NTGNNWETVEGCAYT
+124 NTGNNWETVEGCTYI
-139 VTVNFTTLSTT
+139 VTVNFTKLSTT
-150 TDVKFVANVKG
+150 TDVKFASNEKG
-161 VYTATKVDTENK
+161 IYTATKVDTENK
-173 IIEVTAARHTGTNTP
+173 IIEVTAARHTGTTTP
-188 SKDNTWD
+188 SENNTWD
-195 EDLQKTGAFQM
+195 EDLQEDGAFKM
-206 VVAPVDGEDI
+206 NITPLDDAHIANGKANE
-216 DGTLTEGGV
+216 TMT
-225 IVDADNG
+225 VDAYDG
-232 DTFTVT
+232 ATFTVT

-290 TLPESAIYDKTTDSS
+290 NLPESAIYDKTTDSS

-381 LEKDTS
+381 LEKDSS

-414 AADKIAGANKG
+414 TVDNIATKKA
-425 KSTVTLKTPATVQS
+425 TVTLKTPATVQS
-439 VTLNSVTIENGKN
+439 VTLNSVKMTKATS
-452 VTNGTYAEAAGVAT
+452 VDAGVAT
-466 WEFQKVDVSKQQI
+466 WAFTGVDVSKQQI
-479 VDVVAEDGTK
+479 VDVVAEDGVTK

-511 IKNNLTGETYHADV
+511 IKNNLTGATYHADV

-536 PFMTTDINNWTI
+536 PFMTTDVRDWTI
-548 FVTPSSHAYVTYDY
+548 FVTPSSHTYVTY
-562 SVSEDGR
+562 SSNK
-569 VGQVVNGETTLK
+569 QLVNGETKLSDIK
-581 QVNQNQELVPIDAD
+581 NSLGPIDAD
-595 GIWELT
+595 KTWEIE
-601 VTANNKNN
+601 VTANNKND
-609 AKIKK
+609 AKVKK

-648 LRSEQNVNTF
+648 LKSVKDVNTF

-682 LTDKNDLGLDYSNV
+682 LTDKNDLGLVYHNM
-696 VTNFATNNGGVAY
+696 VTNFATKDGGVAY
-709 YVESSNGNGLTVKPL
+709 IVVLTQYAGIKVKRLEAINPGDSSTLDLDDYAVSSL
-724 AAIDPSNASKVTGTK
+724 
-739 LADAAT
+739 
-745 SDANN
+745 
-750 DNRVNDQTTGET
+750 T
-762 DNGYWQ
+762 DNTQ
-768 ILVLPEKTA
+768 IVVLNEKYA
-777 RALKNSDSNYI
+777 RYIENEEQKEQNPNWIYNIEADELKDN
-788 TQADAATGTLYNVN
+788 GTVYQVN
-802 IDVKSGDNKSRL
+802 IEVAKGDNKSQL
-814 LTFKVGNTTLTVDE
+814 KTFKVGDTTLKVEGDKIT
-828 ANGVISGEL
+828 GEL
-837 PFSATVETAADVYTN
+837 PFSLTSETKTGAKAMF
-852 ATFVEFTTSPYA
+852 AEFTMDDYA
-864 QLFDTFTST
+864 RLFAFDAGKD
-873 NSPNGV
+873 GV
-879 KYFSNGDIEG
+879 KHKVGLFSNGDINDDG
-889 DTLVD
+889 IVDDIDT
-894 AIDDNDNARV
+894 NNNTT
-904 YASKDN
+904 ASGTD
-910 YAGLNNYKLAFVRNS
+910 YAGFNNYKLVFVRQK
-925 DHTVTVYRVGDDDR
+925 DAKQPVKVYRYQDKDNEFVELT
-939 RADGVIT
+939 GV
-946 NQALVVRAENR
+946 QVQAENR
-957 LDGGSSATTYEFD
+957 LDYSTNGGKLSSSTYKFE

-996 DADNGRTIT
+996 DVDEGRTIK

-1017 VAEFTASS
+1017 VAEFTTSS
-1025 GATVKLGSTTGLDFV
+1025 GATVKLGSTDGLDFV

-1215 AAELMKGDAGTG
+1215 ASGLMKGDAGTG
-1227 NFRPTSTITR
+1227 NFRPTSTIIR

-1242 ILMNAKY
+1242 ILMNANR
-1249 AGVID
+1249 AGLIK

>member
-41 VDDNSV
+41 VDDNLV

-139 VTVNFTTLSTT
+139 VTVNFTKLSTT
-150 TDVKFVANVKG
+150 TDVKFASNEKG
-161 VYTATKVDTENK
+161 IYNATKVDTENK
-173 IIEVTAARHTGTNTP
+173 IIEVTAARHTGTTTP
-188 SKDNTWD
+188 SEDDTWD
-195 EDLQKTGAFQM
+195 EDLQKDGAFKM
-206 VVAPVDGEDI
+206 NITPLDDAHIADGKANE
-216 DGTLTEGGV
+216 TMT
-225 IVDADNG
+225 VDAYDG
-232 DTFTVT
+232 ATFTVT

-269 EKYSATPVDA
+269 EKYSAAPVDA

-305 FANPELAVSFASEG
+305 FPNPQLAVSYVAEG
-319 DVTRNVVVTQ
+319 DVTSNVEVWETAKKLGNVKSDGSGDKITFTGLGTGDQEFEGKVVV
-329 DGETEGTAV
+329 
-338 QSDGALKVEFTDL
+338 
-351 GTAEEY
+351 
-357 NGTVTATRLPD
+357 NRLPETVATNGAY
-368 KNGAVQ
+368 NGAVQ

-387 TEITYVKVNNTLGEV
+387 TEITYVKVNSTLGEV

-414 AADKIAGANKG
+414 TVDNIATKKA
-425 KSTVTLKTPATVQS
+425 TVTLKTAASVQS

-536 PFMTTDINNWTI
+536 PFMTTDIRDWTI
-548 FVTPSSHAYVTYDY
+548 FVTPSSHAYVTY
-562 SVSEDGR
+562 GKKNT
-569 VGQVVNGETTLK
+569 QVVNGETTLSAINGK
-581 QVNQNQELVPIDAD
+581 LGSIDAD
-595 GIWELT
+595 ETWEIT

-609 AKIKK
+609 ADVKK
-614 NYTLTIDLESPKD
+614 NYTLAIDLEDPKD

-641 TTDKLIA
+641 ETDKLIA
-648 LRSEQNVNTF
+648 LKSVKDVNTF

-682 LTDKNDLGLDYSNV
+682 LTNANDLGLVYNNV

-709 YVESSNGNGLTVKPL
+709 YVTEENSTGYWLTSLK
-724 AAIDPSNASKVTGTK
+724 AIGTSTTAITGTK
-739 LADAAT
+739 LNSGDKIVVMNEKAAR
-745 SDANN
+745 AFEN
-750 DNRVNDQTTGET
+750 GET
-762 DNGYWQ
+762 ASTEY
-768 ILVLPEKTA
+768 ILFTTDKDII
-777 RALKNSDSNYI
+777 DSSTVY
-788 TQADAATGTLYNVN
+788 QVN
-802 IDVKSGDNKSRL
+802 IEVAKGDNKSQL
-814 LTFKVGNTTLTVDE
+814 KTFKVGDTTLKVEGDKIT
-828 ANGVISGEL
+828 GEL
-837 PFSATVETAADVYTN
+837 PFSLTSETKTGAKAMF
-852 ATFVEFTTSPYA
+852 AEFTMDDYA
-864 QLFDTFTST
+864 RLFAFDAGKD
-873 NSPNGV
+873 GV
-879 KYFSNGDIEG
+879 KHKVGLFSNGDINDDG
-889 DTLVD
+889 IVDDIDT
-894 AIDDNDNARV
+894 NNNTT
-904 YASKDN
+904 ASGTD
-910 YAGLNNYKLAFVRNS
+910 YAGFNNYKLVFVRQK
-925 DHTVTVYRVGDDDR
+925 DAKQPVKVYRYQDKDNEFVELT
-939 RADGVIT
+939 GV
-946 NQALVVRAENR
+946 QVQAENR
-957 LDGGSSATTYEFD
+957 LDYSTNGGKLSSSTYKFE

-996 DADNGRTIT
+996 DVDEGRTIK

-1017 VAEFTASS
+1017 VAEFTTSS
-1025 GATVKLGSTTGLDFV
+1025 GATVKLGSTDGLDFV

-1060 RDTTRMYTVTVEE
+1060 GDTTHVYTVTVEE

-1215 AAELMKGDAGTG
+1215 AAELMKGDADTG

>member
-22 AMIPLSASA
+22 AIIPLSASA
-31 ASSEGPSFIY
+31 ASSEGPSLIY
-41 VDDNSV
+41 VDDNTV
-47 ALPEAEVDVPTGTK
+47 ALPEAKVDVPTGEK
-61 TVQMRLNSSLGPN
+61 SVDMRLNSDLGGN

-86 LKDIVLVDTKDKG
+86 LSDKKLTTKNQEVLLD
-99 KNTVTLADYMDS
+99 DYMDS
-111 NKEIHLQLYKRVG
+111 NKEIHLQLYKQVG
-124 NTGNNWETVEGCAYT
+124 NSNNWETVEGCAYT
-139 VTVNFTTLSTT
+139 VTVNFTTASTT
-150 TDVKFVANVKG
+150 TDVKFVENVKG
-161 VYTATKVDTENK
+161 VYSATVDTENK
-173 IIEVTAARHTGTNTP
+173 IVSVVLARHVDADGKGQESLGAEMKIKALDNAKINGGAANGTVT
-188 SKDNTWD
+188 
-195 EDLQKTGAFQM
+195 
-206 VVAPVDGEDI
+206 
-216 DGTLTEGGV
+216 
-225 IVDADNG
+225 VDADNN

-250 KVTSYLEALSEFT
+250 EVTSYLEALSEFT

-269 EKYSATPVDA
+269 EKYSATPVDK

-305 FANPELAVSFASEG
+305 FTDPELAVSYVSEG
-319 DVTRNVVVTQ
+319 DVTRNVVVKKDTG
-329 DGETEGTAV
+329 DTTGTAV
-338 QSDGALKVEFTDL
+338 QSNGAVKVKFTGL
-351 GTAEEY
+351 GTTEEY

-368 KNGAVQ
+368 ENGAIQ

-414 AADKIAGANKG
+414 TVDNIAGKDAD
-425 KSTVTLKTPATVQS
+425 VVIKTPATVQS
-439 VTLNSVTIENGKN
+439 VTIDSKTVNPTLDENNSAVKVWTFTGENDIN
-452 VTNGTYAEAAGVAT
+452 
-466 WEFQKVDVSKQQI
+466 VSKQQI

-511 IKNNLTGETYHADV
+511 IKNNLTGATYHADV

-536 PFMTTDINNWTI
+536 PFMTTDVRDWTI
-548 FVTPSSHAYVTYDY
+548 FVTPSSHTYVTY
-562 SVSEDGR
+562 SSNK
-569 VGQVVNGETTLK
+569 QLVNGETKLSDIK
-581 QVNQNQELVPIDAD
+581 NSLGPIDAD
-595 GIWELT
+595 KTWEIE
-601 VTANNKNN
+601 VTANNKND
-609 AKIKK
+609 AKVKK

-641 TTDKLIA
+641 TSDKLIA
-648 LRSEQNVNTF
+648 LKSVKDVNTF

-682 LTDKNDLGLDYSNV
+682 LTDANDLGLDYSNV
-696 VTNFATNNGGVAY
+696 VTNFATKDGGVAY
-709 YVESSNGNGLTVKPL
+709 VVSESNPGGYYVRPLT
-724 AAIDPSNASKVTGTK
+724 AISTLDTTAPTGTK
-739 LADAAT
+739 LTRAGD
-745 SDANN
+745 DEY
-750 DNRVNDQTTGET
+750 VNPRIAVGGE
-762 DNGYWQ
+762 YWQ

-777 RALKNSDSNYI
+777 RAFENNSSTYEHKYLTPD
-788 TQADAATGTLYNVN
+788 QAATGTLYNVN

-957 LDGGSSATTYEFD
+957 LDGGSSATTYKFD

-1005 VTVPYDTDVTGL
+1005 VTVPYDTDVTGM

-1025 GATVKLGSTTGLDFV
+1025 GASVKLGSTSGMDFV

-1060 RDTTRMYTVTVEE
+1060 GDTTRMYTVTVEE

-1147 KAAINFCVENGILS
+1147 KAAINFCAQNGIIT

-1179 ASILRNAFELTETTD
+1179 ASILRNAFKLTESSSET
-1194 ELFPDDSAIAGW
+1194 FPDDSAISNW
-1206 AKESVYLVK
+1206 AKESVYIVK
-1215 AAELMKGDAGTG
+1215 ASGLMKGDAGTG
-1227 NFRPTSTITR
+1227 NFRPTDTIIR

-1249 AGVID
+1249 AGLIK

>member
-31 ASSEGPSFIY
+31 ASSEGPSLIY
-41 VDDNSV
+41 VDDNTV
-47 ALPEAEVDVPTGTK
+47 ALPEAEVDVPTGEK
-61 TVQMRLNSSLGPN
+61 SVDMRLNSDLGGN

-86 LKDIVLVDTKDKG
+86 LSDKKLTTKNQGVLLD
-99 KNTVTLADYMDS
+99 DYMDS
-111 NKEIHLQLYKRVG
+111 NKEIHLQLYKQVG
-124 NTGNNWETVEGCAYT
+124 NSNNWETVEGCAYT
-139 VTVNFTTLSTT
+139 VTVNFTTASTT
-150 TDVKFVANVKG
+150 TDVKFVENVKG
-161 VYTATKVDTENK
+161 VYSATVDTENK
-173 IIEVTAARHTGTNTP
+173 IVSVVLARHVDADGKGQESLGAEMKMKALDNAKINGGAANGTVT
-188 SKDNTWD
+188 
-195 EDLQKTGAFQM
+195 
-206 VVAPVDGEDI
+206 
-216 DGTLTEGGV
+216 
-225 IVDADNG
+225 VDADNN

-245 ATYTV
+245 AKYTV

-290 TLPESAIYDKTTDSS
+290 NLPESAIYDKTTDSS
-305 FANPELAVSFASEG
+305 FANPQLAVSYVAEG
-319 DVTRNVVVTQ
+319 DVTSNVEVWDTAKKLGNVKSDGSGDKITFTGLGTGDQEFEGKVVV
-329 DGETEGTAV
+329 
-338 QSDGALKVEFTDL
+338 
-351 GTAEEY
+351 
-357 NGTVTATRLPD
+357 NRLPETVATNGAY
-368 KNGAVQ
+368 NGAVQ

-414 AADKIAGANKG
+414 TVDNIAGKDAD
-425 KSTVTLKTPATVQS
+425 VVIKTPATVQS
-439 VTLNSVTIENGKN
+439 VTIDSKTVNPTLDENNSAVKVWTFTGKN
-452 VTNGTYAEAAGVAT
+452 DIN
-466 WEFQKVDVSKQQI
+466 VSKQQI

-511 IKNNLTGETYHADV
+511 IKDGSGNTYKADV

-536 PFMTTDINNWTI
+536 PFMTTDVRDWTI
-548 FVTPSSHAYVTYDY
+548 FVTPSSHTYVTY
-562 SVSEDGR
+562 SSNK
-569 VGQVVNGETTLK
+569 QLVNGETKLSDIK
-581 QVNQNQELVPIDAD
+581 NSLGPIDAD
-595 GIWELT
+595 KTWEIE

-609 AKIKK
+609 AEIKK

-627 GKTLADLDFSATAQ
+627 GKTLSDLDFSATAQ
-641 TTDKLIA
+641 ETDKLIA
-648 LRSEQNVNTF
+648 LKSVKDVNTF

-675 NLEVPVS
+675 NLKVPVS

-696 VTNFATNNGGVAY
+696 VTNFATKDGGVAY
-709 YVESSNGNGLTVKPL
+709 TATQTGNTYYLNELK
-724 AAIDPSNASKVTGTK
+724 AINPSNSADVYGTK
-739 LADAAT
+739 LEDG
-745 SDANN
+745 DII
-750 DNRVNDQTTGET
+750 V
-762 DNGYWQ
+762 
-768 ILVLPEKTA
+768 VLPEKSARVVKMTA
-777 RALKNSDSNYI
+777 GNS
-788 TQADAATGTLYNVN
+788 AGTPIAVKDVEEQGTVYQVN
-802 IDVKSGDNKSRL
+802 INVKPGDNKSQL
-814 LTFKVGNTTLTVDE
+814 LTFKVGNTTLKVEGNKIT
-828 ANGVISGEL
+828 GEL
-837 PFSATVETAADVYTN
+837 PFSATTELNSSKQFDDYAA

-864 QLFDTFTST
+864 QLFDNYSAGNST
-873 NSPNGV
+873 NGV

-889 DTLVD
+889 DGLVD
-894 AIDDNDNARV
+894 DIDNWDNADI
-904 YASKDN
+904 KDG
-910 YAGLNNYKLAFVRNS
+910 YIGLNNYKLAFVRNA
-925 DHTVTVYRVGDDDR
+925 DHTVTVYRVDDVKEESARLDSK
-939 RADGVIT
+939 GNGYMI
-946 NQALVVRAENR
+946 VRAENR
-957 LDGGSSATTYEFD
+957 LDSKTPSSSRYDFE

-1025 GATVKLGSTTGLDFV
+1025 GATVKLGSTSGMDFV

-1060 RDTTRMYTVTVEE
+1060 GDTTRMYTVTVEE

>member
-31 ASSEGPSFIY
+31 ASSEGPSLIY
-41 VDDNSV
+41 VDDNTV
-47 ALPEAEVDVPTGTK
+47 ALPEAKVDVPTGEK
-61 TVQMRLNSSLGPN
+61 SVDMRLNSDLGGN

-86 LKDIVLVDTKDKG
+86 LSDKKLTTKNQEVLLD
-99 KNTVTLADYMDS
+99 DYMDS
-111 NKEIHLQLYKRVG
+111 NKEIHLQLYKQVG
-124 NTGNNWETVEGCAYT
+124 NSNNWETVEGCAYT
-139 VTVNFTTLSTT
+139 VTVNFTTASTT
-150 TDVKFVANVKG
+150 TDVKFVENVKG
-161 VYTATKVDTENK
+161 VYSATVDTENK
-173 IIEVTAARHTGTNTP
+173 IVSVVLARHVDADGKGQESLGAEMKMKALDNAKINGGAANGTVT
-188 SKDNTWD
+188 
-195 EDLQKTGAFQM
+195 
-206 VVAPVDGEDI
+206 
-216 DGTLTEGGV
+216 
-225 IVDADNG
+225 VDADNN

-250 KVTSYLEALSEFT
+250 EVTSYLEALSEFT

-290 TLPESAIYDKTTDSS
+290 NLPESAIYDKTTDSS
-305 FANPELAVSFASEG
+305 FPNPQLAVSYVAEG
-319 DVTRNVVVTQ
+319 DVTSNVVVK
-329 DGETEGTAV
+329 
-338 QSDGALKVEFTDL
+338 SDGSVKVTFTGL

-357 NGTVTATRLPD
+357 EGTVTATRLTD
-368 KNGAVQ
+368 KDGAVQ

-381 LEKDTS
+381 LEKDSS

-414 AADKIAGANKG
+414 AADEIAGANKG

-439 VTLNSVTIENGKN
+439 VTLNSEKMTKATRVD
-452 VTNGTYAEAAGVAT
+452 AGVAT
-466 WEFQKVDVSKQQI
+466 WEFKNVDVSKQQI
-479 VDVVAEDGTK
+479 VDVVAEDGVTK

-525 TTSEDDLLVKV
+525 TTTEDDLLVKV
-536 PFMTTDINNWTI
+536 PFMTTDIRFWTI
-548 FVTPSSHAYVTYDY
+548 FVTPSSHAYVTYGD
-562 SVSEDGR
+562 SSA
-569 VGQVVNGETTLK
+569 QLVNGETQLVA
-581 QVNQNQELVPIDAD
+581 VNPKLGSINAD
-595 GIWELT
+595 GTWKIT

-609 AKIKK
+609 ANVKK
-614 NYTLTIDLESPKD
+614 NYNLIIDLEAPKD

-641 TTDKLIA
+641 TSDKLIA
-648 LRSEQNVNTF
+648 LRSEKNVNTF

-675 NLEVPVS
+675 TLEVPVS
-682 LTDKNDLGLDYSNV
+682 LTDANDLGLDYANV

-709 YVESSNGNGLTVKPL
+709 VVSE
-724 AAIDPSNASKVTGTK
+724 SNAGGYYVRPLTAISTLETTTPTGTK
-739 LADAAT
+739 LT
-745 SDANN
+745 SAGDDEYITSRIA
-750 DNRVNDQTTGET
+750 VGGE
-762 DNGYWQ
+762 YWQ

-777 RALKNSDSNYI
+777 RAFENNSGTYENKYLTPD
-788 TQADAATGTLYNVN
+788 QAATGTLYNVN
-802 IDVKSGDNKSRL
+802 IDVKSGDNKSQL

-828 ANGVISGEL
+828 TTGVISGEL
-837 PFSATVETAADVYTN
+837 PFSLTSETTASDK
-852 ATFVEFTTSPYA
+852 ATFAEFTMSDYA
-864 QLFDTFTST
+864 RLFAFDSY
-873 NSPNGV
+873 NYGV
-879 KYFSNGDIEG
+879 THKVGLFSNGDING
-889 DTLVD
+889 DGIVD
-894 AIDDNDNARV
+894 DIDVNDNDD
-904 YASKDN
+904 ASGTD
-910 YAGLNNYKLAFVRNS
+910 YAGYNNYKLVFVRNTD
-925 DHTVTVYRVGDDDR
+925 DHTVTVYRYEDQSTPDYKR
-939 RADGVIT
+939 FTKLDGV
-946 NQALVVRAENR
+946 QVQAENR
-957 LDGGSSATTYEFD
+957 LDYSTNGGKLSSSTYKFD

-996 DADNGRTIT
+996 DVDEGRTIK

-1025 GATVKLGSTTGLDFV
+1025 GASVKLGSTSGLDFV

-1060 RDTTRMYTVTVEE
+1060 GDTTHVYTVTVEE
-1073 GISFSDVNPGDWFYD
+1073 GVSFSDVTAGAWYYE
-1088 NVMDAAENGY
+1088 NVMGAAENGY
-1098 ISGMGD
+1098 VSGYPD
-1104 GTFNPTGATTRAQF
+1104 GTFKPMQSVTRAEF
-1118 ASMIANAMGY
+1118 ASMIAKAMGY
-1128 EANPDAKSA
+1128 DSDPDAGSA
-1137 FPDVADDFWG
+1137 YPDVADDHWA
-1147 KAAINFCVENGILS
+1147 KAAINFCAQNDIIN

-1179 ASILRNAFELTETTD
+1179 AAILNKAFELSVKYGVSTD
-1194 ELFPDDSAIAGW
+1194 LFPDNSSIAAW
-1206 AKESVYLVK
+1206 ASDHVYAAK
-1215 AAELMKGDAGTG
+1215 ASGLMKGYEEDGT
-1227 NFRPTSTITR
+1227 FRPNNQITR

-1249 AGVID
+1249 AGVIN

>member
-216 DGTLTEGGV
+216 DGTPTEGGV
-225 IVDADNG
+225 IVNADNG

-269 EKYSATPVDA
+269 EEYSATPVDK

-305 FANPELAVSFASEG
+305 FPNPQLAVSYVAEG
-319 DVTRNVVVTQ
+319 DVTSNVVVKKDTG
-329 DGETEGTAV
+329 DTTGTAV
-338 QSDGALKVEFTDL
+338 KSDGSVKVTFTGL

-357 NGTVTATRLPD
+357 EGTVTATRLTD

-381 LEKDTS
+381 LEKDSS
-387 TEITYVKVNNTLGEV
+387 TEITYVKVNDTLGEV

-414 AADKIAGANKG
+414 TADDIANK
-425 KSTVTLKTPATVQS
+425 KATVTLKTPATVQS
-439 VTLNSVTIENGKN
+439 VTLNSVNMTKATS
-452 VTNGTYAEAAGVAT
+452 VAAGVAT
-466 WEFQKVDVSKQQI
+466 WTFTGVDVSKQQI
-479 VDVVAEDGTK
+479 VDVVAEDGVTK

-536 PFMTTDINNWTI
+536 PFMTTDVKNWTI
-548 FVTPSSHAYVTYDY
+548 FVTPSSHSYVTYG
-562 SVSEDGR
+562 SNA
-569 VGQVVNGETTLK
+569 QLVNGETTLYD
-581 QVNQNQELVPIDAD
+581 VNMSLTNIPAD
-595 GIWELT
+595 GTWKLW

-609 AKIKK
+609 AEIKK

-641 TTDKLIA
+641 TSDKLIA
-648 LRSEQNVNTF
+648 LKSVKDVNTF

-682 LTDKNDLGLDYSNV
+682 LTNDNDLGLDYSNV

-724 AAIDPSNASKVTGTK
+724 AAIDPSNASEVTGTK

-802 IDVKSGDNKSRL
+802 ITVKSGDNKSQL
-814 LTFKVGNTTLTVDE
+814 LTFKVGDTTLTVDE

-837 PFSATVETAADVYTN
+837 PFSATHEDIFGLDD

-864 QLFDTFTST
+864 RLMAEG
-873 NSPNGV
+873 GV
-879 KYFSNGDIEG
+879 EARLFSNGDINEDGIVDGIDASGSDTDTAPYG
-889 DTLVD
+889 DD
-894 AIDDNDNARV
+894 
-904 YASKDN
+904 YKG
-910 YAGLNNYKLAFVRNS
+910 YNNFKLAFQRVDDAKQRVKVYLVWGNAS
-925 DHTVTVYRVGDDDR
+925 SNAVYELKDNQLTVE
-939 RADGVIT
+939 
-946 NQALVVRAENR
+946 AENR
-957 LDGGSSATTYEFD
+957 LNAAENGGKYSSSTYKFD

-1005 VTVPYDTDVTGL
+1005 VTVPYDTDVTGM

-1060 RDTTRMYTVTVEE
+1060 GDTTRMYTVTVEE

>member
-31 ASSEGPSFIY
+31 SEGPSHIY
-41 VDDNSV
+41 VDGNTVELAD
-47 ALPEAEVDVPTGTK
+47 AEVDVPTGTPSVK
-61 TVQMRLNSSLGPN
+61 MRLNSDLGAN
-74 YELRVLAAADTQ
+74 YQLRVKAASDTQ
-86 LKDIVLVDTKDKG
+86 LKDIVLDTEDEP
-99 KNTVTLADYMDS
+99 VTLADYMDS

-124 NTGNNWETVEGCAYT
+124 NTGNNWEPVDGCAYT

-161 VYTATKVDTENK
+161 VYSATVDTENK
-173 IIEVTAARHTGTNTP
+173 IVNVVLARHTEPDQAGLGAKMNMQALDDATIVGG
-188 SKDNTWD
+188 SKN
-195 EDLQKTGAFQM
+195 
-206 VVAPVDGEDI
+206 
-216 DGTLTEGGV
+216 GV
-225 IVDADNG
+225 WTVDADNN
-232 DTFTVT
+232 DTFTVI

-290 TLPESAIYDKTTDSS
+290 NLPESAIYDKTTDSS
-305 FANPELAVSFASEG
+305 FVNPELAVSYVSEG
-319 DVTRNVVVTQ
+319 DVTRNVVVKK
-329 DGETEGTAV
+329 DGDATGTAV
-338 QSDGALKVEFTDL
+338 QSNGAVKVKFTGL
-351 GTAEEY
+351 GTTEEY

-368 KNGAVQ
+368 ENGAIQ

-407 TLTASVP
+407 TLTTSVP
-414 AADKIAGANKG
+414 AADEIAGANKG

-439 VTLNSVTIENGKN
+439 VTLNSVKMTKATS
-452 VTNGTYAEAAGVAT
+452 VAAGVAT
-466 WEFQKVDVSKQQI
+466 WEFKNVDVSKQQI
-479 VDVVAEDGTK
+479 VDVVAEDGVTK

-511 IKNNLTGETYHADV
+511 IKDGSGNTYKADV
-525 TTSEDDLLVKV
+525 TTTEDDLLVKV
-536 PFMTTDINNWTI
+536 PFMTTDVNKWKI
-548 FVTPSSHAYVTYDY
+548 FVAPSSHSYVTYDY

-569 VGQVVNGETTLK
+569 VGQVVNGETTLQ
-581 QVNQNQELVPIDAD
+581 QVNQNQALKPIDAD

-682 LTDKNDLGLDYSNV
+682 LTNANDLGLVYNNV

-709 YVESSNGNGLTVKPL
+709 IVESSDKNGAYISKLT
-724 AAIDPSNASKVTGTK
+724 AINPNNTSGVTGTK
-739 LADAAT
+739 LADATKA
-745 SDANN
+745 DIQNPKGY
-750 DNRVNDQTTGET
+750 VNGEQH
-762 DNGYWQ
+762 NGYETRNGFWQ
-768 ILVLPEKTA
+768 ILVLPEKDA
-777 RALKNSDSNYI
+777 RAYENGELGKWI
-788 TQADAATGTLYNVN
+788 PAANIANGTLYNVN
-802 IDVKSGDNKSRL
+802 IDVKSGDNKSQL

-837 PFSATVETAADVYTN
+837 PFSATVKNNSKEKVVTN
-852 ATFVEFTTSPYA
+852 GTFVEFTTSPYA
-864 QLFDTFTST
+864 QLFDGQSNT
-873 NSPNGV
+873 V
-879 KYFSNGDIEG
+879 KYFSNGDIENDG
-889 DTLVD
+889 LVD
-894 AIDDNDNARV
+894 DIDDSTADNL
-904 YASKDN
+904 KDGD
-910 YAGLNNYKLAFVRNS
+910 YKGYNNWKLIFVRNDDAKQS
-925 DHTVTVYRVGDDDR
+925 VSVYRVNNTKV
-939 RADGVIT
+939 AESAT
-946 NQALVVRAENR
+946 TSLVVKAENR
-957 LDGGSSATTYEFD
+957 LNAAENGGKYSSSTYKFD

-1060 RDTTRMYTVTVEE
+1060 GDTTRMYTVTVEE
-1073 GISFSDVNPGDWFYD
+1073 GISFSDVNEGDWFYD

>member
-31 ASSEGPSFIY
+31 SEGPSFIY
-41 VDDNSV
+41 VDDNTV

-61 TVQMRLNSSLGPN
+61 TVQMRLNSGLGRD

-86 LKDIVLVDTKDKG
+86 LKDIVLVDTKDPA
-99 KNTVTLADYMDS
+99 KNTVALADYMDS
-111 NKEIHLQLYKRVG
+111 NNEIHLQLYKRVG
-124 NTGNNWETVEGCAYT
+124 NSNNWETVEGCTYI
-139 VTVNFTTLSTT
+139 VTVNFTKLSTT
-150 TDVKFVANVKG
+150 TDVKFVENVKG
-161 VYTATKVDTENK
+161 VYSATVDTENK
-173 IIEVTAARHTGTNTP
+173 IVNVVLARHTGTATP
-188 SKDNTWD
+188 SETNTWN
-195 EDLQKTGAFQM
+195 ETMQKTGAFQM

-216 DGTLTEGGV
+216 DGTPTEGGV

-238 SESGNNV
+238 SESGNNI
-245 ATYTV
+245 AKYTV
-250 KVTSYLEALSEFT
+250 KVTSYLEALSQFT

-290 TLPESAIYDKTTDSS
+290 NLPESAIYDKTTDSS
-305 FANPELAVSFASEG
+305 FPNPQLAVSYVAEG
-319 DVTRNVVVTQ
+319 DVTSNVEVWDTAKKLGNVKSDGSGDKITFTGLGTGDQEFEGKVVV
-329 DGETEGTAV
+329 
-338 QSDGALKVEFTDL
+338 
-351 GTAEEY
+351 
-357 NGTVTATRLPD
+357 NRLPETVATNGAY
-368 KNGAVQ
+368 NGAVQ

-387 TEITYVKVNNTLGEV
+387 TEITYVKVNDTLGEV

-414 AADKIAGANKG
+414 TVDNIAGKDAD
-425 KSTVTLKTPATVQS
+425 VVIKTPATVQS
-439 VTLNSVTIENGKN
+439 VTIDSKTVNPTLDENNSAVKVWTFTGENDIN
-452 VTNGTYAEAAGVAT
+452 
-466 WEFQKVDVSKQQI
+466 VSKQQI

-489 QTYTLNVTTDT
+489 QTYTLDVTTDT

-511 IKNNLTGETYHADV
+511 IKDSSGNTYKADV
-525 TTSEDDLLVKV
+525 TTTEDDLLVKV
-536 PFMTTDINNWTI
+536 PFMTTDVRDWTI
-548 FVTPSSHAYVTYDY
+548 FVTPSSHAYVTY
-562 SVSEDGR
+562 GKKNT
-569 VGQVVNGETTLK
+569 QVVNGETTLSAINGK
-581 QVNQNQELVPIDAD
+581 LGSIDAD
-595 GIWELT
+595 ETWEIT

-609 AKIKK
+609 ADVKK
-614 NYTLTIDLESPKD
+614 NYTLAIDLEDPKD

-648 LRSEQNVNTF
+648 LKSVKDVNTF

-682 LTDKNDLGLDYSNV
+682 LTDKNDLGLVYHNM
-696 VTNFATNNGGVAY
+696 VTNFATKDGGVAY
-709 YVESSNGNGLTVKPL
+709 IVVPTEYEGMKVKRLEAINPADSSTL
-724 AAIDPSNASKVTGTK
+724 D
-739 LADAAT
+739 
-745 SDANN
+745 SDDYA
-750 DNRVNDQTTGET
+750 VSSLT
-762 DNGYWQ
+762 DNTR
-768 ILVLPEKTA
+768 IVVLNEKYA
-777 RALKNSDSNYI
+777 RYIENEEQKEQNPNWIYNIEADELKDN
-788 TQADAATGTLYNVN
+788 GTVYQVN
-802 IDVKSGDNKSRL
+802 IEVAKGDNKSQL

-828 ANGVISGEL
+828 TTGVISGEL
-837 PFSATVETAADVYTN
+837 PFSATTDKVEGLAD
-852 ATFVEFTTSPYA
+852 ATFVEFTTDSYA
-864 QLFDTFTST
+864 RLMAEGDITARL
-873 NSPNGV
+873 
-879 KYFSNGDIEG
+879 FSNGDINEDG
-889 DTLVD
+889 LVD
-894 AIDDNDNARV
+894 DIDASSATDNTF
-904 YASKDN
+904 ASNGDYK
-910 YAGLNNYKLAFVRNS
+910 GFNNFKLAFERVKN
-925 DHTVTVYRVGDDDR
+925 DPKQPVKVYLVWGDGTNAVKEVTKFWVE
-939 RADGVIT
+939 
-946 NQALVVRAENR
+946 AENR
-957 LDGGSSATTYEFD
+957 LNAAENGGKYSSSTYKFD

-996 DADNGRTIT
+996 DADNGRTIK

-1025 GATVKLGSTTGLDFV
+1025 GATVKLGSTDGLDFV

-1215 AAELMKGDAGTG
+1215 ASGLMKGDAGTG

-1249 AGVID
+1249 AGVIN